1 MKLHKLSIYFL
12 LIALITGC
20 TTKSDTYYN
29 RQFRMIPTMY
39 NVLYN
44 GNLALEEGKKEL
56 AEKRKD
62 NYFEI
67 LEVEPEVRS
76 QNYNLKGE
84 GNPHFDR
91 AEEKA
96 IKAIQ
101 RHSMVFDGKQKNRKI
116 DDAYMLL
123 GKARYYNGRY
133 IPALEAFNHLLT
145 NYGETNQRY
154 NAAVWREK
162 AHIQLGREQLAVTD
176 LEKILQEEQPKRRER
191 ATLHAVLAQA
201 FINLE
206 AYPKAIEALK
216 QASQETKEK
225 PKRGRYYYI
234 IGQLFEHLQQRDSA
248 QAYYQK
254 VIGLNWNIP
263 RRLWVEAQIGKART
277 QTLTP
282 EQKIEY
288 TKKLRK
294 MEKLYEHK
302 DLLDLVYFQH
312 ALFLEGE
319 NKPKGATEYF
329 LRSLEKNKDNDGLRQ
344 RAHEHLADLYF
355 KDKKYPLA
363 YAHYDSTLVYIPKN
377 TLEHLYMRRKRDN
390 LAQITDFEN
399 TIAKADSLSH
409 IMKMPKEEQ
418 VRYFQQHIDSL
429 KQQPQDKKAISIT
442 DFGRTTTTQHQAPQE
457 GFYFYIPQTV
467 AYGKQLF
474 KQRFGDRPLVDNW
487 RWSNQLI
494 AQQPADTEKDSLSAP
509 KVSAEDYL
517 SQLPSET
524 QLEQLQKDR
533 ETALYGVGELYWEKF
548 ADGKLAEQRLTRLL
562 SLTQNDKLKE
572 KALYL
577 LYKINEEKH
586 PKEAEAYKERL
597 LASFPNSEYAKPL
610 SGQQSTNEKALQEQY
625 QQLSDQ
631 LAAQQ
636 FAQVRDYIDTHKADY
651 KTSSMAPDWDIL
663 RAKAIARLEGK
674 AAYIRELE
682 AIIQEYPNTSQAD
695 DLKEKLEILKGTP
708 QKPTFLGDEEAT
720 SWKLVL
726 PALGEQQLT
735 QLKDYLEEN
744 GFAYL
749 SLSQDVYD
757 DKEQFTVL
765 HGFMS
770 RQMAEGFV
778 QRINHYFQ
786 EKALAGK
793 KKKDEEKNQ
802 ENTMFFKDFF
812 VISSENYAIL
822 QTFKNKEEYIKIN

>member
-1 MKLHKLSIYFL
+1 
-12 LIALITGC
+12 
-20 TTKSDTYYN
+20 
-29 RQFRMIPTMY
+29 MIPTMY

-162 AHIQLGREQLAVTD
+162 AHIQLGREQLAVAA
-176 LEKILQEEQPKRRER
+176 LEKILEEEQPKRRER

-206 AYPKAIEALK
+206 SYPKAIEALK

-225 PKRGRYYYI
+225 PKRGRYYFI
-234 IGQLFEHLQQRDSA
+234 IGQLFEHLQQKDSA

-254 VIGLNWNIP
+254 VIGLNWNVP
-263 RRLWVEAQIGKART
+263 RRLWVEAQVGKART

-282 EQKIEY
+282 EEKIAY

-319 NKPKGATEYF
+319 NQSKAATNYF
-329 LRSLEKNKDNDGLRQ
+329 LRSLEKNKDNEGLR
-344 RAHEHLADLYF
+344 RRTHEHLGELYF

-390 LAQITDFEN
+390 LAQITAFEN
-399 TIAKADSLSH
+399 TIAKADSLSR

-418 VRYFQQHIDSL
+418 IRYFERHIDSL
-429 KQQPQDKKAISIT
+429 KQQPATQQAVTIT
-442 DFGRTTTTQHQAPQE
+442 DFGRATTPQQQNPQE
-457 GFYFYIPQTV
+457 GFYFYLPQTV

-474 KQRFGDRPLVDNW
+474 KQRFGDRPLMDNW

-494 AQQPADTEKDSLSAP
+494 AQQSTDVVTDSLAISQISP
-509 KVSAEDYL
+509 EDYL
-517 SQLPSET
+517 KKLPTPSE
-524 QLEQLQKDR
+524 LEQLQKDR

-562 SLTQNDKLKE
+562 SLTHNDKLKE
-572 KALYL
+572 KTLYL
-577 LYKINEEKH
+577 LYKINEKN
-586 PKEAEAYKERL
+586 PKEADVYKQQL
-597 LASFPNSEYAKPL
+597 LTSFPNSEYAKPIL
-610 SGQQSTNEKALQEQY
+610 GQQSTNEKELQEQY
-625 QQLSDQ
+625 QRLSDQ

-636 FAQVRDYIDTHKADY
+636 YAEVLAYIQAHKTAY
-651 KTSSMAPDWDIL
+651 KTSSMGPDFDIL
-663 RAKAIARLEGK
+663 KAKAIARLEGK

-682 AIIQEYPNTSQAD
+682 AIVQEYPNTSQAD
-695 DLKEKLEILKGTP
+695 DLKEKLKILKGSSE
-708 QKPTFLGDEEAT
+708 KPTFLPDEEAT
-720 SWKLVL
+720 SWKVVL
-726 PALGEQQLT
+726 QGGLDEQQLT
-735 QLKDYLEEN
+735 QLKNYLEEN

-749 SLSQDVYD
+749 TLSQDVYD
-757 DKEQFTVL
+757 DKEQFAVL

-770 RQMAEGFV
+770 KQMAEGFV
-778 QRINHYFQ
+778 QRVNHYFQ
-786 EKALAGK
+786 ENALKNK

-802 ENTMFFKDFF
+802 ENTMFFKEFF

-822 QTFKNKEEYIKIN
+822 QAFKNKEEYIKNN

>member
-1 MKLHKLSIYFL
+1 
-12 LIALITGC
+12 
-20 TTKSDTYYN
+20 
-29 RQFRMIPTMY
+29 MIPTMY

-67 LEVEPEVRS
+67 LEVEPEVHS

-162 AHIQLGREQLAVTD
+162 AHIQLGREQLAVTA
-176 LEKILQEEQPKRRER
+176 LEKILEEEQPKRRER

-206 AYPKAIEALK
+206 SYPKAIEALK

-225 PKRGRYYYI
+225 PKRGRYYFI
-234 IGQLFEHLQQRDSA
+234 IGQLFEHLQQKDSA

-254 VIGLNWNIP
+254 VIGLNWNVP
-263 RRLWVEAQIGKART
+263 RRLWVEAQVGKART

-282 EQKIEY
+282 EEKIAY

-319 NKPKGATEYF
+319 NQPKAATNYF
-329 LRSLEKNKDNDGLRQ
+329 LRSLEKNKDNEGLR
-344 RAHEHLADLYF
+344 RRTHEHLGELYF

-390 LAQITDFEN
+390 LAQITAFEN
-399 TIAKADSLSH
+399 TIAKADSLSR

-418 VRYFQQHIDSL
+418 IRYFERHIDSL
-429 KQQPQDKKAISIT
+429 KQQPATQQAVTIT
-442 DFGRTTTTQHQAPQE
+442 DFGRATTPQQQNPQE
-457 GFYFYIPQTV
+457 GFYFYLPQTV

-474 KQRFGDRPLVDNW
+474 KQRFGDRPLMDNW

-494 AQQPADTEKDSLSAP
+494 AQQSTDVVTDSLAISQISP
-509 KVSAEDYL
+509 EDYL
-517 SQLPSET
+517 KKLPTPSE
-524 QLEQLQKDR
+524 LEQLQKDR

-562 SLTQNDKLKE
+562 SLTHNDKLKE
-572 KALYL
+572 KTLYL
-577 LYKINEEKH
+577 LYKINEKN
-586 PKEAEAYKERL
+586 PKEADAYKQQL
-597 LASFPNSEYAKPL
+597 LTSFPNSEYAKPI
-610 SGQQSTNEKALQEQY
+610 SGQQSTNEKELQEQY
-625 QQLSDQ
+625 QRLSDQ

-636 FAQVRDYIDTHKADY
+636 YAEVLAYIQAHKTAY
-651 KTSSMAPDWDIL
+651 KTSSMGPDFDIL
-663 RAKAIARLEGK
+663 KAKAIARLEGK
-674 AAYIRELE
+674 TAYIRELE
-682 AIIQEYPNTSQAD
+682 AIVQEYPNTSQAD
-695 DLKEKLEILKGTP
+695 DLKEKLKILKGSSE
-708 QKPTFLGDEEAT
+708 KPTFLPDEEAT
-720 SWKLVL
+720 SWKVVL
-726 PALGEQQLT
+726 QGGLDEQQLT
-735 QLKDYLEEN
+735 QLKNYLEEN

-749 SLSQDVYD
+749 TLSQDVYD
-757 DKEQFTVL
+757 DKEQFVVL

-770 RQMAEGFV
+770 KQMAEGFV
-778 QRINHYFQ
+778 QRVNHYFQ
-786 EKALAGK
+786 ENALKNK

-802 ENTMFFKDFF
+802 ENTMFFKEFF

-822 QTFKNKEEYIKIN
+822 QAFKNKEEYIKNN

>member
-1 MKLHKLSIYFL
+1 
-12 LIALITGC
+12 
-20 TTKSDTYYN
+20 
-29 RQFRMIPTMY
+29 MIPTMY

-162 AHIQLGREQLAVTD
+162 AHIQLGREQLAVTA
-176 LEKILQEEQPKRRER
+176 LEKIFEEEQPKRRER

-206 AYPKAIEALK
+206 SYPKAIEALK

-225 PKRGRYYYI
+225 PKRGRYYFI
-234 IGQLFEHLQQRDSA
+234 IGQLFEHLQQKDSA

-254 VIGLNWNIP
+254 VIGLNWNVP
-263 RRLWVEAQIGKART
+263 RRLWVEAQVGKART

-282 EQKIEY
+282 EEKIAY

-319 NKPKGATEYF
+319 NQPKAATNYF
-329 LRSLEKNKDNDGLRQ
+329 LRSLEKNKDNEGLR
-344 RAHEHLADLYF
+344 RRTHEHLGELYF

-390 LAQITDFEN
+390 LAQITAFEN
-399 TIAKADSLSH
+399 TIAKADSLSR

-418 VRYFQQHIDSL
+418 VRYFERHIDSL
-429 KQQPQDKKAISIT
+429 KQQPATQQAVTIT
-442 DFGRTTTTQHQAPQE
+442 DFGRATTPQQQNPQE
-457 GFYFYIPQTV
+457 GFYFYLPQTV

-474 KQRFGDRPLVDNW
+474 KQRFGDRPLMDNW

-494 AQQPADTEKDSLSAP
+494 AQQSTDVVTDSLAISQISP
-509 KVSAEDYL
+509 EDYL
-517 SQLPSET
+517 KKLPTSSE
-524 QLEQLQKDR
+524 LEQLQKDR

-562 SLTQNDKLKE
+562 SLTHNDKLKE
-572 KALYL
+572 KTLYL
-577 LYKINEEKH
+577 LYKINEKN
-586 PKEAEAYKERL
+586 PKEADAYKQQL
-597 LASFPNSEYAKPL
+597 LTSFPNSEYAKPI
-610 SGQQSTNEKALQEQY
+610 SGQQSTNEKELQEQY
-625 QQLSDQ
+625 QRLSDQ

-636 FAQVRDYIDTHKADY
+636 YAEVLAYIQAHKTAY
-651 KTSSMAPDWDIL
+651 KTSSMGPDFDIL
-663 RAKAIARLEGK
+663 KAKAIARLDGK
-674 AAYIRELE
+674 TAYIRELE
-682 AIIQEYPNTSQAD
+682 AIVQEYPNTSQAD
-695 DLKEKLEILKGTP
+695 DLKEKLKILKGSSE
-708 QKPTFLGDEEAT
+708 KPTFLPDEEAT
-720 SWKLVL
+720 SWKVVL
-726 PALGEQQLT
+726 QGGLDEQQLT
-735 QLKDYLEEN
+735 QLKNYLEEN

-749 SLSQDVYD
+749 TLSQDVYD
-757 DKEQFTVL
+757 DKEQFAVL

-770 RQMAEGFV
+770 KQMAEGFV
-778 QRINHYFQ
+778 QRVNHYFQ
-786 EKALAGK
+786 ENSLKNK
-793 KKKDEEKNQ
+793 KKKDEEKNK
-802 ENTMFFKDFF
+802 ENTMFFKEFF

-822 QTFKNKEEYIKIN
+822 QAFKNKEEYIKNN

>member
-1 MKLHKLSIYFL
+1 
-12 LIALITGC
+12 
-20 TTKSDTYYN
+20 
-29 RQFRMIPTMY
+29 MIPTMY

-162 AHIQLGREQLAVTD
+162 AHIQLGREQLAVAA
-176 LEKILQEEQPKRRER
+176 LEKILEEEQPKRRER

-206 AYPKAIEALK
+206 SYPKAIEALK

-225 PKRGRYYYI
+225 PKRGRYYFI
-234 IGQLFEHLQQRDSA
+234 IGQLFEHLQQKDSA

-254 VIGLNWNIP
+254 VIGLNWNVP
-263 RRLWVEAQIGKART
+263 RRLWVEAQVGKART

-282 EQKIEY
+282 EEKIAY

-319 NKPKGATEYF
+319 NQPKAATNYF
-329 LRSLEKNKDNDGLRQ
+329 LRSLEKNKDNEGLR
-344 RAHEHLADLYF
+344 RRTHEHLGELYF

-390 LAQITDFEN
+390 LAQITAFEN
-399 TIAKADSLSH
+399 TIAKADSLSR

-418 VRYFQQHIDSL
+418 IRYFERHIDSL
-429 KQQPQDKKAISIT
+429 KQQPATQQAVTIT
-442 DFGRTTTTQHQAPQE
+442 DFGRATTPQQQNPQE
-457 GFYFYIPQTV
+457 GFYFYLPQTV

-474 KQRFGDRPLVDNW
+474 KQRFGDRPLMDNW

-494 AQQPADTEKDSLSAP
+494 AQQSTDVVTDSLAISQISP
-509 KVSAEDYL
+509 EDYL
-517 SQLPSET
+517 KKLPTLSE
-524 QLEQLQKDR
+524 LEQLQKDR

-562 SLTQNDKLKE
+562 SLTHNDKLKE
-572 KALYL
+572 KTLYL
-577 LYKINEEKH
+577 LYKINEKN
-586 PKEAEAYKERL
+586 PKEADAYKQQL
-597 LASFPNSEYAKPL
+597 LTSFPNSEYAKPI
-610 SGQQSTNEKALQEQY
+610 SGQQSTNEKELQEQY
-625 QQLSDQ
+625 QRLSDQ

-636 FAQVRDYIDTHKADY
+636 YAEVLAYLQAHKTAY
-651 KTSSMAPDWDIL
+651 KTSSMGPDFDIL
-663 RAKAIARLEGK
+663 KAKAIARLEGK

-682 AIIQEYPNTSQAD
+682 AIVQEYPNTSQAD
-695 DLKEKLEILKGTP
+695 NLKEKLKILKGSSE
-708 QKPTFLGDEEAT
+708 KPTFLPDEEAT
-720 SWKLVL
+720 SWKVVL
-726 PALGEQQLT
+726 QGGLDEQQLT
-735 QLKDYLEEN
+735 QLKNYLEEN

-749 SLSQDVYD
+749 TLSQDVYD
-757 DKEQFTVL
+757 DKEQFAVL

-770 RQMAEGFV
+770 KQMAEGFV
-778 QRINHYFQ
+778 QRVNHYFQ
-786 EKALAGK
+786 ENALKNK

-802 ENTMFFKDFF
+802 ENTMFFKEFF

-822 QTFKNKEEYIKIN
+822 QAFKNKEEYIKNN

>member
-1 MKLHKLSIYFL
+1 
-12 LIALITGC
+12 
-20 TTKSDTYYN
+20 
-29 RQFRMIPTMY
+29 MIPTMY

-67 LEVEPEVRS
+67 LEVEPEVSS

-162 AHIQLGREQLAVTD
+162 AHIQLGREQLAVAA
-176 LEKILQEEQPKRRER
+176 LEKILEEEQPKRRER

-206 AYPKAIEALK
+206 SYPKAIEALK

-225 PKRGRYYYI
+225 PKRGRYYFI
-234 IGQLFEHLQQRDSA
+234 IGQLFEHLQQKDSA

-254 VIGLNWNIP
+254 VIGLNWNVP
-263 RRLWVEAQIGKART
+263 RRLWVEAQVGKART

-282 EQKIEY
+282 EEKIAY

-319 NKPKGATEYF
+319 NQPKAATNYF
-329 LRSLEKNKDNDGLRQ
+329 LRSLEKNKDNEGLR
-344 RAHEHLADLYF
+344 RRTHEHLGELYF

-390 LAQITDFEN
+390 LAQITAFEN
-399 TIAKADSLSH
+399 TIAKADSLSR

-418 VRYFQQHIDSL
+418 IRYFERHIDSL
-429 KQQPQDKKAISIT
+429 KQQPATQQAVTIT
-442 DFGRTTTTQHQAPQE
+442 DFGRATTPQQQNPQE
-457 GFYFYIPQTV
+457 GFYFYLPQTV

-474 KQRFGDRPLVDNW
+474 KQRFGDRPLMDNW

-494 AQQPADTEKDSLSAP
+494 AQKSTDVVTDSLAISQISP
-509 KVSAEDYL
+509 EDYL
-517 SQLPSET
+517 KKLPTPSE
-524 QLEQLQKDR
+524 LEQLQKDR

-562 SLTQNDKLKE
+562 SLTHNDKLKE
-572 KALYL
+572 KTLYL
-577 LYKINEEKH
+577 LYKINEKN
-586 PKEAEAYKERL
+586 PKEADAYKQQL
-597 LASFPNSEYAKPL
+597 LTSFPNSEYAKPI
-610 SGQQSTNEKALQEQY
+610 SGQQSTNEKELQEQY
-625 QQLSDQ
+625 QRLSDQ

-636 FAQVRDYIDTHKADY
+636 YAEVLAYLQAHKTAY
-651 KTSSMAPDWDIL
+651 KTSSMGPDFDIL
-663 RAKAIARLEGK
+663 KAKAIARLEGK

-682 AIIQEYPNTSQAD
+682 AIVQEYPNTSQAD
-695 DLKEKLEILKGTP
+695 DLKEKLKILKGSSE
-708 QKPTFLGDEEAT
+708 KPTFLPDEEAT
-720 SWKLVL
+720 SWKVVL
-726 PALGEQQLT
+726 QGGLDEQQLT
-735 QLKDYLEEN
+735 QLKNYLEEN

-749 SLSQDVYD
+749 TLSQDVYD
-757 DKEQFTVL
+757 DKEQFAVL

-770 RQMAEGFV
+770 KQMAEGFV
-778 QRINHYFQ
+778 QRVNHYFQ
-786 EKALAGK
+786 ENALKNK

-802 ENTMFFKDFF
+802 ENTMFFKEFF

-822 QTFKNKEEYIKIN
+822 QTFKNKEEYIKN

>member
-1 MKLHKLSIYFL
+1 
-12 LIALITGC
+12 
-20 TTKSDTYYN
+20 
-29 RQFRMIPTMY
+29 MIPTMY

-162 AHIQLGREQLAVTD
+162 AHIQLGREQLAVAA
-176 LEKILQEEQPKRRER
+176 LEKILEEEQPKRRER

-206 AYPKAIEALK
+206 SYPKAIEALK

-225 PKRGRYYYI
+225 PKRGRYYFI
-234 IGQLFEHLQQRDSA
+234 IGQLFEHLQQKDSA

-254 VIGLNWNIP
+254 VIGLNWNVP
-263 RRLWVEAQIGKART
+263 RRLWVEAQVGKART

-282 EQKIEY
+282 EEKIAY

-312 ALFLEGE
+312 ALFLEEE
-319 NKPKGATEYF
+319 NQPKAATNYF
-329 LRSLEKNKDNDGLRQ
+329 LRSLEKNKDNEGLR
-344 RAHEHLADLYF
+344 RRTHEHLGELYF

-390 LAQITDFEN
+390 LAQITAFEN
-399 TIAKADSLSH
+399 TIAKADSLSR

-418 VRYFQQHIDSL
+418 IRYFERHIDSL
-429 KQQPQDKKAISIT
+429 KQQPATQQAVTIT
-442 DFGRTTTTQHQAPQE
+442 DFGRATTPQQQNPQE
-457 GFYFYIPQTV
+457 GFYFYLPQTV

-474 KQRFGDRPLVDNW
+474 KQRFGDRPLMDNW

-494 AQQPADTEKDSLSAP
+494 AQQSTDVVTDSLAISQISP
-509 KVSAEDYL
+509 EDYL
-517 SQLPSET
+517 KKLPTPSE
-524 QLEQLQKDR
+524 LEQLQKDR

-562 SLTQNDKLKE
+562 SLTHNDKLKE
-572 KALYL
+572 KTLYL
-577 LYKINEEKH
+577 LYKINEKN
-586 PKEAEAYKERL
+586 PKEADAYKQQL
-597 LASFPNSEYAKPL
+597 LTSFPNSEYAKPI
-610 SGQQSTNEKALQEQY
+610 SGQQSTNEKELQEQY
-625 QQLSDQ
+625 QHLSDQ

-636 FAQVRDYIDTHKADY
+636 YAEVLAYLQAHKTAY
-651 KTSSMAPDWDIL
+651 KTSSMGPDFDIL
-663 RAKAIARLEGK
+663 KAKAIARLEGK

-682 AIIQEYPNTSQAD
+682 AIVQEYPNTSQAD
-695 DLKEKLEILKGTP
+695 DLKEKLKILKGSSE
-708 QKPTFLGDEEAT
+708 KPTFLPDEEAT
-720 SWKLVL
+720 SWKVVL
-726 PALGEQQLT
+726 QGGLDEQQLT
-735 QLKDYLEEN
+735 QLKNYLEEN

-749 SLSQDVYD
+749 TLSQDVYD
-757 DKEQFTVL
+757 DKEQFAVL

-770 RQMAEGFV
+770 KQMAEGFV
-778 QRINHYFQ
+778 QRVNHYFQ
-786 EKALAGK
+786 ENALKNK

-802 ENTMFFKDFF
+802 ENTMFFKEFF

-822 QTFKNKEEYIKIN
+822 QAFKNKEEYIKNN

>member
-1 MKLHKLSIYFL
+1 
-12 LIALITGC
+12 
-20 TTKSDTYYN
+20 
-29 RQFRMIPTMY
+29 MIPTMY

-162 AHIQLGREQLAVTD
+162 AHIQLGREQLAVAA
-176 LEKILQEEQPKRRER
+176 LEKILEEEQPKRRER

-206 AYPKAIEALK
+206 SYPKAIEALK

-225 PKRGRYYYI
+225 PKRGRYYFI
-234 IGQLFEHLQQRDSA
+234 IGQLFEHLQQKDSA

-254 VIGLNWNIP
+254 VIGLNWNVP
-263 RRLWVEAQIGKART
+263 RRLWVEAQVGKART

-282 EQKIEY
+282 EEKIAY

-319 NKPKGATEYF
+319 NQPKAATNYF
-329 LRSLEKNKDNDGLRQ
+329 LRSLEKNKDNEGLR
-344 RAHEHLADLYF
+344 RRTHEHLGELYF

-390 LAQITDFEN
+390 LAQITAFEN
-399 TIAKADSLSH
+399 TIAKADSLSR

-418 VRYFQQHIDSL
+418 IRYFERHIDSL
-429 KQQPQDKKAISIT
+429 KQQPATQQAVTIT
-442 DFGRTTTTQHQAPQE
+442 DFGRATTPQQQNPQE
-457 GFYFYIPQTV
+457 GFYFYLPQTV

-474 KQRFGDRPLVDNW
+474 KQRFGDRPLMDNW

-494 AQQPADTEKDSLSAP
+494 AQQSTDVVTDSLAISQISP
-509 KVSAEDYL
+509 EDYL
-517 SQLPSET
+517 KKLPTPSEF
-524 QLEQLQKDR
+524 EQLQKDR

-562 SLTQNDKLKE
+562 SLTHNDKLKE
-572 KALYL
+572 KTLYL
-577 LYKINEEKH
+577 LYKINEKN
-586 PKEAEAYKERL
+586 PKEADAYKQQL
-597 LASFPNSEYAKPL
+597 LTSFPNSEYAKPI
-610 SGQQSTNEKALQEQY
+610 SGQQSTNEKELQEQY
-625 QQLSDQ
+625 QRLSDQ

-636 FAQVRDYIDTHKADY
+636 YAEVLAYIQAHKTAY
-651 KTSSMAPDWDIL
+651 KTSSMGPDFDIL
-663 RAKAIARLEGK
+663 KAKAIARLEGK

-682 AIIQEYPNTSQAD
+682 AIVQEYPNTSQAD
-695 DLKEKLEILKGTP
+695 DLKEKLKILKGSSE
-708 QKPTFLGDEEAT
+708 KPTFLPDEEAT
-720 SWKLVL
+720 SWKVVL
-726 PALGEQQLT
+726 QGGLDEQQLT
-735 QLKDYLEEN
+735 QLKNYLEEN

-749 SLSQDVYD
+749 TLSQDVYD
-757 DKEQFTVL
+757 DKEQFAVL

-770 RQMAEGFV
+770 KQMAEGFV
-778 QRINHYFQ
+778 QRVNHYFQ
-786 EKALAGK
+786 ENALKNK

-802 ENTMFFKDFF
+802 ENTMFFKEFF

-822 QTFKNKEEYIKIN
+822 QAFKNKEEYIKNN

>member
-1 MKLHKLSIYFL
+1 
-12 LIALITGC
+12 
-20 TTKSDTYYN
+20 
-29 RQFRMIPTMY
+29 MIPTMY

-162 AHIQLGREQLAVTD
+162 AHIQLGREQLAVAA
-176 LEKILQEEQPKRRER
+176 LEKILEEEQPKRRER

-206 AYPKAIEALK
+206 SYPKAIEALK

-225 PKRGRYYYI
+225 PKRGRYYFI
-234 IGQLFEHLQQRDSA
+234 IGQLFEHLQQKDSA

-254 VIGLNWNIP
+254 VIGLNWNVP
-263 RRLWVEAQIGKART
+263 RRLWVEAQVGKART

-282 EQKIEY
+282 EEKIAY

-319 NKPKGATEYF
+319 NQPKAATNYF
-329 LRSLEKNKDNDGLRQ
+329 LRSLEKNKDNEGLR
-344 RAHEHLADLYF
+344 RRTHEHLGELYF

-390 LAQITDFEN
+390 LAQITAFEN
-399 TIAKADSLSH
+399 TIAKADSLSR

-418 VRYFQQHIDSL
+418 IRYFERHIDSL
-429 KQQPQDKKAISIT
+429 KQQPVTQQAVTIT
-442 DFGRTTTTQHQAPQE
+442 DFGRATTPQQQNPQQ
-457 GFYFYIPQTV
+457 GFYFYLPQTV

-474 KQRFGDRPLVDNW
+474 KQRFGDRPLMDNW

-494 AQQPADTEKDSLSAP
+494 AQQSTDVVTDSLAISQISP
-509 KVSAEDYL
+509 EDYL
-517 SQLPSET
+517 KKLPTPSE
-524 QLEQLQKDR
+524 LEQLQKDR

-562 SLTQNDKLKE
+562 SLTHNDKLKE
-572 KALYL
+572 KTLYL
-577 LYKINEEKH
+577 LYKINEKN
-586 PKEAEAYKERL
+586 PKEADVYKQQL
-597 LASFPNSEYAKPL
+597 LTSFPNSEYAKPI
-610 SGQQSTNEKALQEQY
+610 SGQQSTNEKELQEQY
-625 QQLSDQ
+625 QRLSDQ

-636 FAQVRDYIDTHKADY
+636 YTEVLAYIQAHKTAY
-651 KTSSMAPDWDIL
+651 KTSSMGPDFDIL
-663 RAKAIARLEGK
+663 KAKAIARLEGK

-682 AIIQEYPNTSQAD
+682 AIVQEYPNTSQAD
-695 DLKEKLEILKGTP
+695 DLKEKLKILKGSSE
-708 QKPTFLGDEEAT
+708 KPTFLPDEEAT
-720 SWKLVL
+720 SWKVVL
-726 PALGEQQLT
+726 QGGLDEQQLT
-735 QLKDYLEEN
+735 QLKNYLEEN

-749 SLSQDVYD
+749 TLSQDVYD
-757 DKEQFTVL
+757 DKEQFAVL

-770 RQMAEGFV
+770 KQMAEGFV
-778 QRINHYFQ
+778 QRVNHYFQ
-786 EKALAGK
+786 ENALKNK

-802 ENTMFFKDFF
+802 ENTMFFKEFF

-822 QTFKNKEEYIKIN
+822 QAFKNKEEYIKNN

>member
-1 MKLHKLSIYFL
+1 
-12 LIALITGC
+12 
-20 TTKSDTYYN
+20 
-29 RQFRMIPTMY
+29 MIPTMY

-67 LEVEPEVRS
+67 LEVEPEVSS

-162 AHIQLGREQLAVTD
+162 AHIQLGREQLAVAA
-176 LEKILQEEQPKRRER
+176 LEKILEEEQPKRRER

-206 AYPKAIEALK
+206 SYPKAIEALK

-225 PKRGRYYYI
+225 PKRGRYYFI
-234 IGQLFEHLQQRDSA
+234 IGQLFEHLQQKDSA

-254 VIGLNWNIP
+254 VIGLNWNVP
-263 RRLWVEAQIGKART
+263 RRLWVEAQVGKART

-282 EQKIEY
+282 EEKIAY

-319 NKPKGATEYF
+319 NQPKAATSYF
-329 LRSLEKNKDNDGLRQ
+329 LRSLEKNKDNEGLR
-344 RAHEHLADLYF
+344 RRTHEHLGELYF

-390 LAQITDFEN
+390 LAQITAFEN
-399 TIAKADSLSH
+399 TIAKADSLSR

-418 VRYFQQHIDSL
+418 VRYFERHIDSL
-429 KQQPQDKKAISIT
+429 KQQPATQQAVTIT
-442 DFGRTTTTQHQAPQE
+442 DFGRATTPQQQNPQE
-457 GFYFYIPQTV
+457 GFYFYLPQTV

-474 KQRFGDRPLVDNW
+474 KQRFGDRPLMDNW

-494 AQQPADTEKDSLSAP
+494 AQQSTDVVTDSLAISQISP
-509 KVSAEDYL
+509 EDYL
-517 SQLPSET
+517 KKLPTPSE
-524 QLEQLQKDR
+524 LEQLQKDR

-562 SLTQNDKLKE
+562 SLTHNDKLKE
-572 KALYL
+572 KTLYL
-577 LYKINEEKH
+577 LYKINEKN
-586 PKEAEAYKERL
+586 PKEADAYKQQL
-597 LASFPNSEYAKPL
+597 LTSFPNSEYAKPI
-610 SGQQSTNEKALQEQY
+610 SGQQSTNEKELQEQY
-625 QQLSDQ
+625 QRLSDQ

-636 FAQVRDYIDTHKADY
+636 YAEVLAYLQAHKTAY
-651 KTSSMAPDWDIL
+651 KTSSMGPDFDIL
-663 RAKAIARLEGK
+663 KAKAIARLEGK
-674 AAYIRELE
+674 TAYIRELE
-682 AIIQEYPNTSQAD
+682 AIVQEYPNTSQAD
-695 DLKEKLEILKGTP
+695 DLKEKLKILKGSSE
-708 QKPTFLGDEEAT
+708 KPTFLPDEEAT
-720 SWKLVL
+720 SWKVVL
-726 PALGEQQLT
+726 QGGLDEQQLT
-735 QLKDYLEEN
+735 QLKNYLEEN

-749 SLSQDVYD
+749 TLSQDVYD
-757 DKEQFTVL
+757 DKEQFAVL

-770 RQMAEGFV
+770 KQMAEGFV
-778 QRINHYFQ
+778 QRVNHYFQ
-786 EKALAGK
+786 ENALKNK

-802 ENTMFFKDFF
+802 ENTMFFKEFF

-822 QTFKNKEEYIKIN
+822 QAFKNKEEYIKNN

>member
-1 MKLHKLSIYFL
+1 
-12 LIALITGC
+12 
-20 TTKSDTYYN
+20 
-29 RQFRMIPTMY
+29 MIPTMY

-162 AHIQLGREQLAVTD
+162 AHIQLGREQLAVTA
-176 LEKILQEEQPKRRER
+176 LEKIFEEEQPKRRER

-225 PKRGRYYYI
+225 PKRGRYYFI
-234 IGQLFEHLQQRDSA
+234 IGQLFEHLQQKDSA

-254 VIGLNWNIP
+254 VIGLNWNVP
-263 RRLWVEAQIGKART
+263 RRLWVEAQVGKART

-282 EQKIEY
+282 EEKIAY

-319 NKPKGATEYF
+319 NQPKAATNYF
-329 LRSLEKNKDNDGLRQ
+329 LRSLEKNKDNEGLR
-344 RAHEHLADLYF
+344 RRTHEHLGELYF

-390 LAQITDFEN
+390 LAQITAFEN
-399 TIAKADSLSH
+399 TIAKADSLSR

-418 VRYFQQHIDSL
+418 VRYFERHIDSL
-429 KQQPQDKKAISIT
+429 KQQPATQQAVTIT
-442 DFGRTTTTQHQAPQE
+442 DFGRATTPQQQNPQE
-457 GFYFYIPQTV
+457 GFYFYLPQTV

-474 KQRFGDRPLVDNW
+474 KQRFGDRPLMDNW

-494 AQQPADTEKDSLSAP
+494 AQQSTDVVTDSLAISQISP
-509 KVSAEDYL
+509 EDYL
-517 SQLPSET
+517 KKLPTPSE
-524 QLEQLQKDR
+524 LEQLQKDR

-562 SLTQNDKLKE
+562 SLTHNDKLKE
-572 KALYL
+572 KTLYL
-577 LYKINEEKH
+577 LYKINEKN
-586 PKEAEAYKERL
+586 PKEADAYKQQL
-597 LASFPNSEYAKPL
+597 LTSFPNSEYAKPI
-610 SGQQSTNEKALQEQY
+610 SGQQSTNEKELQEQY
-625 QQLSDQ
+625 QRLSDQ

-636 FAQVRDYIDTHKADY
+636 YAEVLAYLQAHKTEY
-651 KTSSMAPDWDIL
+651 KTSSMGPDFDIL
-663 RAKAIARLEGK
+663 KAKAIARLEGK

-682 AIIQEYPNTSQAD
+682 AIVQEYPNTSQAD
-695 DLKEKLEILKGTP
+695 DLKEKLKILKGSSE
-708 QKPTFLGDEEAT
+708 KPTFLPDEEAT
-720 SWKLVL
+720 SWKVVL
-726 PALGEQQLT
+726 QGGLDEQQLT
-735 QLKDYLEEN
+735 QLKNYLEEN

-749 SLSQDVYD
+749 TLSQDVYD
-757 DKEQFTVL
+757 DKEQFAVL

-770 RQMAEGFV
+770 KQMAEGFV
-778 QRINHYFQ
+778 QRVNHYFQ
-786 EKALAGK
+786 ENALKNK

-802 ENTMFFKDFF
+802 ENTMFFKEFF

-822 QTFKNKEEYIKIN
+822 QAFKNKEEYIKNN

>member
-1 MKLHKLSIYFL
+1 
-12 LIALITGC
+12 
-20 TTKSDTYYN
+20 
-29 RQFRMIPTMY
+29 MIPTMY

-162 AHIQLGREQLAVTD
+162 AHIQLGREQLAVAA
-176 LEKILQEEQPKRRER
+176 LEKILEEEQPKRRER

-206 AYPKAIEALK
+206 SYPKAIEALK

-225 PKRGRYYYI
+225 PKRGRYYFI
-234 IGQLFEHLQQRDSA
+234 IGQLFEHLQQKDSA

-254 VIGLNWNIP
+254 VIGLNWNVP
-263 RRLWVEAQIGKART
+263 RRLWVEAQVGKART

-282 EQKIEY
+282 EEKIAY

-302 DLLDLVYFQH
+302 DLLDLLYFQH

-319 NKPKGATEYF
+319 NQPKAATNYF
-329 LRSLEKNKDNDGLRQ
+329 LRSLEKNKDNEGLR
-344 RAHEHLADLYF
+344 RRTHEHLGELYF

-390 LAQITDFEN
+390 LAQITAFEN
-399 TIAKADSLSH
+399 TIAKADSLSR

-418 VRYFQQHIDSL
+418 IRYFERHIDSL
-429 KQQPQDKKAISIT
+429 KQQPATQQAVTIT
-442 DFGRTTTTQHQAPQE
+442 DFGRATTPQQQNPQE
-457 GFYFYIPQTV
+457 GFYFYLPQTV

-474 KQRFGDRPLVDNW
+474 KQRFGDRPLMDNW

-494 AQQPADTEKDSLSAP
+494 AQQSTDVVTDSLAISQISP
-509 KVSAEDYL
+509 EDYL
-517 SQLPSET
+517 KKLPTPSE
-524 QLEQLQKDR
+524 LEQLQKDR

-562 SLTQNDKLKE
+562 SLTHNDKLKE
-572 KALYL
+572 KTLYL
-577 LYKINEEKH
+577 LYKINEKN
-586 PKEAEAYKERL
+586 PKEADAYKQQL
-597 LASFPNSEYAKPL
+597 LTSFPNSEYAKPIL
-610 SGQQSTNEKALQEQY
+610 GQQSTNEKELQEQY
-625 QQLSDQ
+625 QRLSDQ

-636 FAQVRDYIDTHKADY
+636 YAEVLAYIQAHKTAY
-651 KTSSMAPDWDIL
+651 KTSSMGPDFDIL
-663 RAKAIARLEGK
+663 KAKAIARLEGK

-682 AIIQEYPNTSQAD
+682 AIVQEYPNTSQAD
-695 DLKEKLEILKGTP
+695 DLKEKLKILKGSSE
-708 QKPTFLGDEEAT
+708 KPTFLPDEEAT
-720 SWKLVL
+720 SWKVVL
-726 PALGEQQLT
+726 QGGLDEQQLT
-735 QLKDYLEEN
+735 QLKNYLEEN

-749 SLSQDVYD
+749 TLSQDVYD
-757 DKEQFTVL
+757 DKEQFAVL

-770 RQMAEGFV
+770 KQMAEGFV
-778 QRINHYFQ
+778 QRVNHYFQ
-786 EKALAGK
+786 ENSLKNK

-802 ENTMFFKDFF
+802 ENTMFFKEFF

-822 QTFKNKEEYIKIN
+822 QAFKNKEEYIKK

>member
-1 MKLHKLSIYFL
+1 
-12 LIALITGC
+12 
-20 TTKSDTYYN
+20 
-29 RQFRMIPTMY
+29 MIPTMY

-162 AHIQLGREQLAVTD
+162 AHIQLGREQLAVAA
-176 LEKILQEEQPKRRER
+176 LEKILEEEQPKRRER

-206 AYPKAIEALK
+206 SYPKAIEALK

-225 PKRGRYYYI
+225 PKRGRYYFI
-234 IGQLFEHLQQRDSA
+234 IGQLFEHLQQKDSA

-254 VIGLNWNIP
+254 VIGLNWNVP
-263 RRLWVEAQIGKART
+263 RRLWVEAQVGKART

-282 EQKIEY
+282 EEKIAY

-319 NKPKGATEYF
+319 NQPKAATNYF
-329 LRSLEKNKDNDGLRQ
+329 LRSLEKNKDNEGLR
-344 RAHEHLADLYF
+344 RRTHEHLGELYF

-390 LAQITDFEN
+390 LAQITAFEN
-399 TIAKADSLSH
+399 TIAKADSLSR

-418 VRYFQQHIDSL
+418 IRYFERHIDSL
-429 KQQPQDKKAISIT
+429 KQQPATQQAVTIT
-442 DFGRTTTTQHQAPQE
+442 DFGRATTPQQQNPQE
-457 GFYFYIPQTV
+457 GFYFYLPQTV

-474 KQRFGDRPLVDNW
+474 KQRFGDRPLMDNW

-494 AQQPADTEKDSLSAP
+494 AQQSTDVVTDSLAISQISP
-509 KVSAEDYL
+509 EDYL
-517 SQLPSET
+517 KKLPTPSE
-524 QLEQLQKDR
+524 LEQLQKDR

-562 SLTQNDKLKE
+562 SLTHNDKLKE
-572 KALYL
+572 KTLYL
-577 LYKINEEKH
+577 LYKINEKN
-586 PKEAEAYKERL
+586 PKEVDAYKQQL
-597 LASFPNSEYAKPL
+597 LTSFPNSEYAKPI
-610 SGQQSTNEKALQEQY
+610 SGQQSTNEKELQEQY
-625 QQLSDQ
+625 QHLSDQ

-636 FAQVRDYIDTHKADY
+636 YAEVLAYLQAHKTAY
-651 KTSSMAPDWDIL
+651 KTSSMGPDFDIL
-663 RAKAIARLEGK
+663 KAKAIARLEGK

-682 AIIQEYPNTSQAD
+682 AIVQEYPNTSQAD
-695 DLKEKLEILKGTP
+695 DLKEKLKILKGSSE
-708 QKPTFLGDEEAT
+708 KPTFLPDEEAT
-720 SWKLVL
+720 SWKVVL
-726 PALGEQQLT
+726 QGGLDEQQLT
-735 QLKDYLEEN
+735 QLKNYLEEN

-749 SLSQDVYD
+749 TLSQDVYD
-757 DKEQFTVL
+757 DKEQFAVL

-770 RQMAEGFV
+770 KQMAEGFV
-778 QRINHYFQ
+778 QRVNHYFQ
-786 EKALAGK
+786 ENTLKNK

-802 ENTMFFKDFF
+802 ENTMFFKEFF

-822 QTFKNKEEYIKIN
+822 QAFKNKEEYIKNN

>member
-1 MKLHKLSIYFL
+1 
-12 LIALITGC
+12 
-20 TTKSDTYYN
+20 
-29 RQFRMIPTMY
+29 MIPTMY

-162 AHIQLGREQLAVTD
+162 AHIQLGREQLAVTA
-176 LEKILQEEQPKRRER
+176 LEKIFEEEQPKRRER

-225 PKRGRYYYI
+225 PKRGRYYFI
-234 IGQLFEHLQQRDSA
+234 IGQLFEHLQQKDSA

-254 VIGLNWNIP
+254 VIGLNWNVP
-263 RRLWVEAQIGKART
+263 RRLWVEAQVGKART

-282 EQKIEY
+282 EEKIAY

-319 NKPKGATEYF
+319 NQPKAATNYF
-329 LRSLEKNKDNDGLRQ
+329 LRSLEKNKDNEGLR
-344 RAHEHLADLYF
+344 RRTHEHLGELYF

-390 LAQITDFEN
+390 LAQITAFEN
-399 TIAKADSLSH
+399 TIAKADSLSR

-418 VRYFQQHIDSL
+418 IRYFERHIDSL
-429 KQQPQDKKAISIT
+429 KQQPATQQAVTIT
-442 DFGRTTTTQHQAPQE
+442 DFGRATTPQQQNPQE
-457 GFYFYIPQTV
+457 GFYFYLPQTV

-474 KQRFGDRPLVDNW
+474 KQRFGDRPLMDNW

-494 AQQPADTEKDSLSAP
+494 AQQSTDVVTDSLAISQISP
-509 KVSAEDYL
+509 EDYL
-517 SQLPSET
+517 KKLPTPSE
-524 QLEQLQKDR
+524 LEQLQKDR

-562 SLTQNDKLKE
+562 SLTHNDKLKE
-572 KALYL
+572 KTLYL
-577 LYKINEEKH
+577 LYKINEKN
-586 PKEAEAYKERL
+586 PKEADAYKQQL
-597 LASFPNSEYAKPL
+597 LTSFPNSEYAKPI
-610 SGQQSTNEKALQEQY
+610 SGQQSTNEKELQEQY
-625 QQLSDQ
+625 QRLSDQ

-636 FAQVRDYIDTHKADY
+636 YAEVLAYLQAHKTAY
-651 KTSSMAPDWDIL
+651 KTSSMGPDFDIL
-663 RAKAIARLEGK
+663 KAKAIARLEGK

-682 AIIQEYPNTSQAD
+682 AIVQEYPNTSQAD
-695 DLKEKLEILKGTP
+695 DLKEKLKILKGSSE
-708 QKPTFLGDEEAT
+708 KPTFLPDEEAT
-720 SWKLVL
+720 SWKVVL
-726 PALGEQQLT
+726 QGGLDEQQLT
-735 QLKDYLEEN
+735 QLKNYLEEN

-749 SLSQDVYD
+749 TLSQDVYD
-757 DKEQFTVL
+757 DKEQFAVL

-770 RQMAEGFV
+770 KQMAEGFV
-778 QRINHYFQ
+778 QRVNHYFQ
-786 EKALAGK
+786 ENALKNK

-802 ENTMFFKDFF
+802 ENTMFFKEFF

-822 QTFKNKEEYIKIN
+822 QAFKNKEEYIKNN

>member
-1 MKLHKLSIYFL
+1 
-12 LIALITGC
+12 
-20 TTKSDTYYN
+20 
-29 RQFRMIPTMY
+29 MIPTMY

-162 AHIQLGREQLAVTD
+162 AHIQLGREQLAVTA
-176 LEKILQEEQPKRRER
+176 LEKIFEEEQPKRRER

-206 AYPKAIEALK
+206 SYPKAIEALK
-216 QASQETKEK
+216 KASQETKEK
-225 PKRGRYYYI
+225 PKRGRYYFI
-234 IGQLFEHLQQRDSA
+234 IGQLFEHLQQKDSA

-254 VIGLNWNIP
+254 VIGLNWNVP
-263 RRLWVEAQIGKART
+263 RRLWVEAQVGKART

-282 EQKIEY
+282 EEKIAY

-319 NKPKGATEYF
+319 NQPKAATNYF
-329 LRSLEKNKDNDGLRQ
+329 LRSLEKNKDNEGLR
-344 RAHEHLADLYF
+344 RRTHEHLGELYF

-390 LAQITDFEN
+390 LAQITAFEN
-399 TIAKADSLSH
+399 TIAKADSLSR

-418 VRYFQQHIDSL
+418 VRYFERHIDSL
-429 KQQPQDKKAISIT
+429 KQQPATQQAVTIT
-442 DFGRTTTTQHQAPQE
+442 DFGRATTPQQQNPQE
-457 GFYFYIPQTV
+457 GFYFYLPQTV

-474 KQRFGDRPLVDNW
+474 KQRFGDRPLMDNW

-494 AQQPADTEKDSLSAP
+494 AQQSTDVVTDSLAISQISP
-509 KVSAEDYL
+509 EDYL
-517 SQLPSET
+517 KKLPTPSE
-524 QLEQLQKDR
+524 LEQLQKDR

-562 SLTQNDKLKE
+562 SLTHNDKLKE
-572 KALYL
+572 KTLYL
-577 LYKINEEKH
+577 LYKINEKN
-586 PKEAEAYKERL
+586 PKEADAYKQQL
-597 LASFPNSEYAKPL
+597 LTSFPNSEYAKPI
-610 SGQQSTNEKALQEQY
+610 SGQQSTNEKELQEQY
-625 QQLSDQ
+625 QRLSDQ

-636 FAQVRDYIDTHKADY
+636 YAEVLAYIQAHKTAY
-651 KTSSMAPDWDIL
+651 KTSSMGPDFDIL
-663 RAKAIARLEGK
+663 KAKAIARLEGK

-682 AIIQEYPNTSQAD
+682 AIVQEYPNTSQAD
-695 DLKEKLEILKGTP
+695 DLKEKLKILKGSSE
-708 QKPTFLGDEEAT
+708 KPTFLPDEEAT
-720 SWKLVL
+720 SWKVVL
-726 PALGEQQLT
+726 QGGLDEQQLT
-735 QLKDYLEEN
+735 QLKNYLEEN

-749 SLSQDVYD
+749 TLSQDVYD
-757 DKEQFTVL
+757 DKEQFAVL

-770 RQMAEGFV
+770 KQMAEGFV
-778 QRINHYFQ
+778 QRVNHYFQ
-786 EKALAGK
+786 ENALKNK

-802 ENTMFFKDFF
+802 ENTMFFKEFF

-822 QTFKNKEEYIKIN
+822 QAFKNKEEYMKNN

>member
-1 MKLHKLSIYFL
+1 
-12 LIALITGC
+12 
-20 TTKSDTYYN
+20 
-29 RQFRMIPTMY
+29 MIPTMY

-162 AHIQLGREQLAVTD
+162 AHIQLGREQLAVAA
-176 LEKILQEEQPKRRER
+176 LEKILEEEQPKRRER

-206 AYPKAIEALK
+206 SYPKAIEALK

-225 PKRGRYYYI
+225 PKRGRYYFI
-234 IGQLFEHLQQRDSA
+234 IGQLFEHLQQKDSA

-254 VIGLNWNIP
+254 VIGLNWNVP
-263 RRLWVEAQIGKART
+263 RRLWVEAQVGKART

-282 EQKIEY
+282 EEKIAY
-288 TKKLRK
+288 TKELRK

-319 NKPKGATEYF
+319 NQPKAATNYF
-329 LRSLEKNKDNDGLRQ
+329 LRSLEKNKDNEGLR
-344 RAHEHLADLYF
+344 RRTHEHLGELYF

-390 LAQITDFEN
+390 LAQITAFEN
-399 TIAKADSLSH
+399 TIAKADSLSR

-418 VRYFQQHIDSL
+418 IRYFERHIDSL
-429 KQQPQDKKAISIT
+429 KQQPATQQAVTIT
-442 DFGRTTTTQHQAPQE
+442 DFGRATTPQQQNPQE
-457 GFYFYIPQTV
+457 GFYFYLPQTV

-474 KQRFGDRPLVDNW
+474 KQRFGDRPLMDNW

-494 AQQPADTEKDSLSAP
+494 AQQSTDVVTDSLAISQISP
-509 KVSAEDYL
+509 EDYL
-517 SQLPSET
+517 KKLPTPSE
-524 QLEQLQKDR
+524 LEQLQKDR

-562 SLTQNDKLKE
+562 SLTHNDKLKE
-572 KALYL
+572 KTLYL
-577 LYKINEEKH
+577 LYKINEKN
-586 PKEAEAYKERL
+586 PKEADAYKQQL
-597 LASFPNSEYAKPL
+597 LTSFPNSEYAKPI
-610 SGQQSTNEKALQEQY
+610 SGQQSTNEKELQEQY
-625 QQLSDQ
+625 QRLSDQ

-636 FAQVRDYIDTHKADY
+636 YAEVLAYIQAHKTAY
-651 KTSSMAPDWDIL
+651 KTSSMGPDFDIL
-663 RAKAIARLEGK
+663 KAKAIARLEGK

-682 AIIQEYPNTSQAD
+682 AIVQEYPNTSQAD
-695 DLKEKLEILKGTP
+695 DLKEKLKILKGSSE
-708 QKPTFLGDEEAT
+708 KPTFLPDEEAT
-720 SWKLVL
+720 SWKVVL
-726 PALGEQQLT
+726 QGGLDEQQLT
-735 QLKDYLEEN
+735 QLKNYLEEN

-749 SLSQDVYD
+749 TLSQDVYD
-757 DKEQFTVL
+757 DKEQFAVL

-770 RQMAEGFV
+770 KQMAEGFV
-778 QRINHYFQ
+778 QRVNHYFQ
-786 EKALAGK
+786 ENALKNK

-802 ENTMFFKDFF
+802 ENTMFFKEFF

-822 QTFKNKEEYIKIN
+822 QAFKNKEEYIKNN

>member
-1 MKLHKLSIYFL
+1 
-12 LIALITGC
+12 
-20 TTKSDTYYN
+20 
-29 RQFRMIPTMY
+29 MIPTMY

-162 AHIQLGREQLAVTD
+162 AHIQLGREQLAVTA
-176 LEKILQEEQPKRRER
+176 LEKIFEEEQPKRRER

-206 AYPKAIEALK
+206 SYPKAIEALK
-216 QASQETKEK
+216 KASQETKEK
-225 PKRGRYYYI
+225 PKRGRYYFI
-234 IGQLFEHLQQRDSA
+234 IGQLFEHLQQKDSA

-254 VIGLNWNIP
+254 VIGLNWNVP
-263 RRLWVEAQIGKART
+263 RRLWVEAQVGKART

-282 EQKIEY
+282 EEKIAY

-319 NKPKGATEYF
+319 NQPKAATNYF
-329 LRSLEKNKDNDGLRQ
+329 LHSLEKNKDNEGLR
-344 RAHEHLADLYF
+344 RRTHEHLGELYF

-390 LAQITDFEN
+390 LAQITAFEN
-399 TIAKADSLSH
+399 TIAKADSLSR

-418 VRYFQQHIDSL
+418 IRYFERHIDSL
-429 KQQPQDKKAISIT
+429 KRQPATQQAVTIT
-442 DFGRTTTTQHQAPQE
+442 DFGRATTPQQQNPQE
-457 GFYFYIPQTV
+457 GFYFYLPQTV

-474 KQRFGDRPLVDNW
+474 KQRFGDRPLMDNW

-494 AQQPADTEKDSLSAP
+494 AQQSTDVVTDSLAISQISP
-509 KVSAEDYL
+509 EDYL
-517 SQLPSET
+517 KKLPTPSE
-524 QLEQLQKDR
+524 LEQLQKDR

-562 SLTQNDKLKE
+562 SLTHNDKLKE
-572 KALYL
+572 KTLYL
-577 LYKINEEKH
+577 LYKINEKN
-586 PKEAEAYKERL
+586 PKEADAYKQQL
-597 LASFPNSEYAKPL
+597 LTSFPNSEYAKPI
-610 SGQQSTNEKALQEQY
+610 SGQQSTNEKELQEQY
-625 QQLSDQ
+625 QHLSDQ

-636 FAQVRDYIDTHKADY
+636 YAEVLAYIQAHKTAY
-651 KTSSMAPDWDIL
+651 KTSSMGPDFDIL
-663 RAKAIARLEGK
+663 KAKAIARLEGK

-682 AIIQEYPNTSQAD
+682 AIVQEYPNTSQAD
-695 DLKEKLEILKGTP
+695 DLKEKLKILKGSSE
-708 QKPTFLGDEEAT
+708 KPTFLPDEEAT
-720 SWKLVL
+720 SWKVVL
-726 PALGEQQLT
+726 QGGLDEQQLT
-735 QLKDYLEEN
+735 QLKNYLEEN

-749 SLSQDVYD
+749 TLSQDVYD
-757 DKEQFTVL
+757 DKEQFAVL

-770 RQMAEGFV
+770 KQMAEGFV
-778 QRINHYFQ
+778 QRVNHYFQ
-786 EKALAGK
+786 ENALKNK
-793 KKKDEEKNQ
+793 KNKDEEKNQ
-802 ENTMFFKDFF
+802 ENTMFFKEFF

-822 QTFKNKEEYIKIN
+822 QAFKNKEEYIKNN

>member
-1 MKLHKLSIYFL
+1 
-12 LIALITGC
+12 
-20 TTKSDTYYN
+20 
-29 RQFRMIPTMY
+29 MIPTMY

-162 AHIQLGREQLAVTD
+162 AHIQLGREQLAVTA
-176 LEKILQEEQPKRRER
+176 LEKILEEEQPKRRER

-206 AYPKAIEALK
+206 SYPKAIEALK

-225 PKRGRYYYI
+225 PKRGRYYFI
-234 IGQLFEHLQQRDSA
+234 IGQLFEHLQQKDSA
-248 QAYYQK
+248 QTYYQK
-254 VIGLNWNIP
+254 VIGLNWNVP
-263 RRLWVEAQIGKART
+263 RRLWVEAQVGKART

-282 EQKIEY
+282 EEKIAY

-312 ALFLEGE
+312 ALFLEEE
-319 NKPKGATEYF
+319 NQPKAATNYF
-329 LRSLEKNKDNDGLRQ
+329 LRSLEKNKDNEGLR
-344 RAHEHLADLYF
+344 RRTHEHLGELYF

-390 LAQITDFEN
+390 LAQITAFEN
-399 TIAKADSLSH
+399 TIAKADSLSR

-418 VRYFQQHIDSL
+418 IRYFERHIDSL
-429 KQQPQDKKAISIT
+429 KQQPATQQAVTIT
-442 DFGRTTTTQHQAPQE
+442 DFGRATTPQQQNPQE
-457 GFYFYIPQTV
+457 GFYFYLPQTV

-474 KQRFGDRPLVDNW
+474 KQRFGDRPLMDNW

-494 AQQPADTEKDSLSAP
+494 AQQSTDVVTDSLAISQISP
-509 KVSAEDYL
+509 EDYL
-517 SQLPSET
+517 KKLPTPSE
-524 QLEQLQKDR
+524 LEQLQKDR

-562 SLTQNDKLKE
+562 SLTHNDKLKE
-572 KALYL
+572 KTLYL
-577 LYKINEEKH
+577 LYKINEKN
-586 PKEAEAYKERL
+586 PKEADAYKQQL
-597 LASFPNSEYAKPL
+597 LTSFPNSEYAKPI
-610 SGQQSTNEKALQEQY
+610 SGQQSTNEKELQEQY
-625 QQLSDQ
+625 QRLSDQ

-636 FAQVRDYIDTHKADY
+636 YAEVLAYLQAHKTAY
-651 KTSSMAPDWDIL
+651 KTSSMGPDFDIL
-663 RAKAIARLEGK
+663 KAKAIARLEGK

-682 AIIQEYPNTSQAD
+682 AIVQEYPNTSQAD
-695 DLKEKLEILKGTP
+695 DLKEKLKILKGSSE
-708 QKPTFLGDEEAT
+708 KPTFLPDEEAT
-720 SWKLVL
+720 SWKVVL
-726 PALGEQQLT
+726 QGGLDEQQLT
-735 QLKDYLEEN
+735 QLKNYLEEN

-749 SLSQDVYD
+749 TLSQDVYD
-757 DKEQFTVL
+757 DKEQFAVL

-770 RQMAEGFV
+770 KQMAEGFV
-778 QRINHYFQ
+778 QRVNHYFQ
-786 EKALAGK
+786 ENALKNK

-802 ENTMFFKDFF
+802 ENTMFFKEFF

-822 QTFKNKEEYIKIN
+822 QAFKNKEEYIKNN

>member
-1 MKLHKLSIYFL
+1 
-12 LIALITGC
+12 
-20 TTKSDTYYN
+20 
-29 RQFRMIPTMY
+29 MIPTMY

-162 AHIQLGREQLAVTD
+162 AHIQLGREQLAVTA
-176 LEKILQEEQPKRRER
+176 LEKIFEEEQPKRRER

-206 AYPKAIEALK
+206 SYPKAIEALK

-225 PKRGRYYYI
+225 PKRGRYYFI
-234 IGQLFEHLQQRDSA
+234 IGQLFEHLQQKDSA

-254 VIGLNWNIP
+254 VIGLNWNVP
-263 RRLWVEAQIGKART
+263 RRLWVEAQVGKART

-282 EQKIEY
+282 EEKIAY

-319 NKPKGATEYF
+319 NQPKAATNYF
-329 LRSLEKNKDNDGLRQ
+329 LRSLEKNKDNEGLR
-344 RAHEHLADLYF
+344 RRTHEHLGELYF

-390 LAQITDFEN
+390 LAQITAFEN
-399 TIAKADSLSH
+399 TIAKADSLSR

-418 VRYFQQHIDSL
+418 IRYFERHIDSL
-429 KQQPQDKKAISIT
+429 KQQPATQQAVTIT
-442 DFGRTTTTQHQAPQE
+442 DFGRATTPQQQNPQE
-457 GFYFYIPQTV
+457 GFYFYLPQTV

-474 KQRFGDRPLVDNW
+474 KQRFGDRPLMDNW

-494 AQQPADTEKDSLSAP
+494 AQQSTDVVTDSLAISQISP
-509 KVSAEDYL
+509 EDYL
-517 SQLPSET
+517 KKLPTSSE
-524 QLEQLQKDR
+524 LEQLQKDR

-562 SLTQNDKLKE
+562 SLTHNDKLKE
-572 KALYL
+572 KTLYL
-577 LYKINEEKH
+577 LYKINEKN
-586 PKEAEAYKERL
+586 PKEADAYKQQL
-597 LASFPNSEYAKPL
+597 LTSFPNSEYAKPI
-610 SGQQSTNEKALQEQY
+610 SGQQSTNEKELQEQY
-625 QQLSDQ
+625 QRLSDQ

-636 FAQVRDYIDTHKADY
+636 YAEVLAYIQAHKTAY
-651 KTSSMAPDWDIL
+651 KTSSMGPDFDIL
-663 RAKAIARLEGK
+663 KAKAIARLEGK
-674 AAYIRELE
+674 TAYIRELE
-682 AIIQEYPNTSQAD
+682 AIVQEYPNTSQAD
-695 DLKEKLEILKGTP
+695 DLKEKLKILKGSSE
-708 QKPTFLGDEEAT
+708 KPTFLPDEEAT
-720 SWKLVL
+720 SWKVVL
-726 PALGEQQLT
+726 QGGLDEQQLT
-735 QLKDYLEEN
+735 QLKNYLEEN

-749 SLSQDVYD
+749 TLSQDVYD
-757 DKEQFTVL
+757 DKEQFAVL

-770 RQMAEGFV
+770 KQMAEGFV
-778 QRINHYFQ
+778 QRVNHYFQ
-786 EKALAGK
+786 ENSLKNK
-793 KKKDEEKNQ
+793 KKKDEEKNK
-802 ENTMFFKDFF
+802 ENTMFFKEFF

-822 QTFKNKEEYIKIN
+822 QAFKNKEEYIKNN

>member
-1 MKLHKLSIYFL
+1 
-12 LIALITGC
+12 
-20 TTKSDTYYN
+20 
-29 RQFRMIPTMY
+29 MIPTMY

-162 AHIQLGREQLAVTD
+162 AHIQLGREQLAVAA
-176 LEKILQEEQPKRRER
+176 LEKILEEEQPKRRER

-206 AYPKAIEALK
+206 SYPKAIEALK

-225 PKRGRYYYI
+225 PKRGRYYFI
-234 IGQLFEHLQQRDSA
+234 IGQLFEHLQQKDSA

-254 VIGLNWNIP
+254 VIGLNWNVP
-263 RRLWVEAQIGKART
+263 RRLWVEAQVGKART
-277 QTLTP
+277 QTLTSK
-282 EQKIEY
+282 EKIAY

-319 NKPKGATEYF
+319 NQPKAATNYF
-329 LRSLEKNKDNDGLRQ
+329 LRSLEKNKDNEGLR
-344 RAHEHLADLYF
+344 RRTHEHLGELYF

-390 LAQITDFEN
+390 LAQITAFEN
-399 TIAKADSLSH
+399 TIAKADSLSR

-418 VRYFQQHIDSL
+418 IRYFERHIDSL
-429 KQQPQDKKAISIT
+429 KQQPATQQAVTIT
-442 DFGRTTTTQHQAPQE
+442 DFGRATTPQQQNPQE
-457 GFYFYIPQTV
+457 GFYFYLPQTV

-474 KQRFGDRPLVDNW
+474 KQRFGDRPLMDNW

-494 AQQPADTEKDSLSAP
+494 AQQSTDVVTDSLAISQISP
-509 KVSAEDYL
+509 EDYL
-517 SQLPSET
+517 KKLPTPSEF
-524 QLEQLQKDR
+524 EQLQKDR

-562 SLTQNDKLKE
+562 SLTHNDKLKE
-572 KALYL
+572 KTLYL
-577 LYKINEEKH
+577 LYKINEKN
-586 PKEAEAYKERL
+586 PKEADAYKQQL
-597 LASFPNSEYAKPL
+597 LTSFPNSEYAKPI
-610 SGQQSTNEKALQEQY
+610 SGQQSTNEKELQEQY
-625 QQLSDQ
+625 QRLSDQ

-636 FAQVRDYIDTHKADY
+636 YAEVLAYIQAHKTAY
-651 KTSSMAPDWDIL
+651 KTSSMGPDFDIL
-663 RAKAIARLEGK
+663 KAKAIARLEGK

-682 AIIQEYPNTSQAD
+682 AIVQEYPNTSQAD
-695 DLKEKLEILKGTP
+695 DLKEKLKILKGSSE
-708 QKPTFLGDEEAT
+708 KPTFLPDEEAT
-720 SWKLVL
+720 SWKVVL
-726 PALGEQQLT
+726 QGGLDEQQLT
-735 QLKDYLEEN
+735 QLKNYLEEN

-749 SLSQDVYD
+749 TLSQDVYD
-757 DKEQFTVL
+757 DKEQFAVL

-770 RQMAEGFV
+770 KQMAEGFV
-778 QRINHYFQ
+778 QRVNHYFQ
-786 EKALAGK
+786 ENALKNK

-802 ENTMFFKDFF
+802 ENTMFFKEFF

-822 QTFKNKEEYIKIN
+822 QAFKNKEEYIKNN

>member
-1 MKLHKLSIYFL
+1 
-12 LIALITGC
+12 
-20 TTKSDTYYN
+20 
-29 RQFRMIPTMY
+29 MIPTMY

-162 AHIQLGREQLAVTD
+162 AHIQLGREQLAVAA
-176 LEKILQEEQPKRRER
+176 LEKILEEEQPKRRER

-206 AYPKAIEALK
+206 SYPKAIEALK

-225 PKRGRYYYI
+225 PKRGRYYFI
-234 IGQLFEHLQQRDSA
+234 IGQLFEHLQQKDSA

-254 VIGLNWNIP
+254 VIGLNWNVP
-263 RRLWVEAQIGKART
+263 RRLWVEAQVGKART
-277 QTLTP
+277 QTLTSK
-282 EQKIEY
+282 EKIAY

-319 NKPKGATEYF
+319 NQPKAATNYF
-329 LRSLEKNKDNDGLRQ
+329 LRSLEKNKDNEGLR
-344 RAHEHLADLYF
+344 RRTHEHLGELYF

-390 LAQITDFEN
+390 LAQITAFEN
-399 TIAKADSLSH
+399 TIAKADSLSR

-418 VRYFQQHIDSL
+418 IRYFERHIDSL
-429 KQQPQDKKAISIT
+429 KQQPATQQAVTIT
-442 DFGRTTTTQHQAPQE
+442 DFGRATTPQQQNPQE
-457 GFYFYIPQTV
+457 GFYFYLPQTV

-474 KQRFGDRPLVDNW
+474 KQRFGDRPLMDNW

-494 AQQPADTEKDSLSAP
+494 AEQSTDVVTDSLAISQISP
-509 KVSAEDYL
+509 EDYL
-517 SQLPSET
+517 KKLPTPSE
-524 QLEQLQKDR
+524 LEQLQKDR

-562 SLTQNDKLKE
+562 SLTHNDKLKE
-572 KALYL
+572 KTLYL
-577 LYKINEEKH
+577 LYKINEKN
-586 PKEAEAYKERL
+586 PKEADAYKQQL
-597 LASFPNSEYAKPL
+597 LTSFPNSEYAKPI
-610 SGQQSTNEKALQEQY
+610 SGQQSTNEKELQEQY
-625 QQLSDQ
+625 QRLSDQ

-636 FAQVRDYIDTHKADY
+636 YAEVLAYLQAHKTAY
-651 KTSSMAPDWDIL
+651 KTSSMGPDFDIL
-663 RAKAIARLEGK
+663 KAKAIARLEGK

-682 AIIQEYPNTSQAD
+682 AIVQEYPNTSQAD
-695 DLKEKLEILKGTP
+695 DLKEKLKILKGSSE
-708 QKPTFLGDEEAT
+708 KPTFLPDEEAT
-720 SWKLVL
+720 SWKVVL
-726 PALGEQQLT
+726 QGGLDEQQLT
-735 QLKDYLEEN
+735 QLKNYLEEN

-749 SLSQDVYD
+749 TLSQDVYD
-757 DKEQFTVL
+757 DKEQFAVL

-770 RQMAEGFV
+770 KQMAEGFV
-778 QRINHYFQ
+778 QRVNHYFQ
-786 EKALAGK
+786 ENSLKNK

-802 ENTMFFKDFF
+802 ENTMFFKEFF

-822 QTFKNKEEYIKIN
+822 QAFKNKEEYIKNN

>member
-1 MKLHKLSIYFL
+1 
-12 LIALITGC
+12 
-20 TTKSDTYYN
+20 
-29 RQFRMIPTMY
+29 MIPTMY

-162 AHIQLGREQLAVTD
+162 AHIQLGREQLAVTA
-176 LEKILQEEQPKRRER
+176 LEKIFEEEQPKRRER

-206 AYPKAIEALK
+206 SYPKAIEALK

-225 PKRGRYYYI
+225 PKRGRYYFI
-234 IGQLFEHLQQRDSA
+234 IGQLFEHLQQKDSA

-263 RRLWVEAQIGKART
+263 RRLWVEAQVGKART

-282 EQKIEY
+282 EEKIAY

-319 NKPKGATEYF
+319 NQPKAATNYF
-329 LRSLEKNKDNDGLRQ
+329 LRSLEKNKDNEGLR
-344 RAHEHLADLYF
+344 RRTHEHLGELYF

-390 LAQITDFEN
+390 LAQITAFEN
-399 TIAKADSLSH
+399 TIAKADSLSR

-418 VRYFQQHIDSL
+418 VRYFERHIDSL
-429 KQQPQDKKAISIT
+429 KQQPATQQAVTIT
-442 DFGRTTTTQHQAPQE
+442 DFGRATTPQQQNPQE
-457 GFYFYIPQTV
+457 GFYFYLPQTV

-474 KQRFGDRPLVDNW
+474 KQRFGDRPLMDNW

-494 AQQPADTEKDSLSAP
+494 AQQSTDVVTDSLAISQISP
-509 KVSAEDYL
+509 EDYL
-517 SQLPSET
+517 KKLPTSSE
-524 QLEQLQKDR
+524 LEQLQKDR

-562 SLTQNDKLKE
+562 SLTHNDKLKE
-572 KALYL
+572 KTLYL
-577 LYKINEEKH
+577 LYKINEKN
-586 PKEAEAYKERL
+586 PKEADAYKQQL
-597 LASFPNSEYAKPL
+597 LTSFPNSEYAKPI
-610 SGQQSTNEKALQEQY
+610 SGQQSTNEKELQEQY
-625 QQLSDQ
+625 QRLSDQ

-636 FAQVRDYIDTHKADY
+636 YAEVLAYIQAHKTAY
-651 KTSSMAPDWDIL
+651 KTSSMGPDFDIL
-663 RAKAIARLEGK
+663 KAKAIARLEGK
-674 AAYIRELE
+674 TAYIRELE
-682 AIIQEYPNTSQAD
+682 AIVQEYPNTSQAD
-695 DLKEKLEILKGTP
+695 DLKEKLKILKGSSE
-708 QKPTFLGDEEAT
+708 KPTFLPDEEAT
-720 SWKLVL
+720 SWKVVL
-726 PALGEQQLT
+726 QGGLDEQQLT
-735 QLKDYLEEN
+735 QLKNYLEEN

-749 SLSQDVYD
+749 TLSQDVYD
-757 DKEQFTVL
+757 DKEQFAVL

-770 RQMAEGFV
+770 KQMAEGFV
-778 QRINHYFQ
+778 QRVNHYFQ
-786 EKALAGK
+786 ENSLKNK
-793 KKKDEEKNQ
+793 KKKDEEKNK
-802 ENTMFFKDFF
+802 ENTMFFKEFF

-822 QTFKNKEEYIKIN
+822 QAFKNKEEYIKNN

>member
-1 MKLHKLSIYFL
+1 
-12 LIALITGC
+12 
-20 TTKSDTYYN
+20 
-29 RQFRMIPTMY
+29 MIPTMY

-67 LEVEPEVRS
+67 LEVEPEVSS

-162 AHIQLGREQLAVTD
+162 AHIQLGREQLAVAA
-176 LEKILQEEQPKRRER
+176 LEKILEEEQPKRRER

-206 AYPKAIEALK
+206 SYPKAIEALK

-225 PKRGRYYYI
+225 PKRGRYYFI
-234 IGQLFEHLQQRDSA
+234 IGQLFEHLQQKDSA

-254 VIGLNWNIP
+254 VIGLNWNVP
-263 RRLWVEAQIGKART
+263 RRLWVEAQVGKART

-282 EQKIEY
+282 EEKIAY

-319 NKPKGATEYF
+319 NQPKAATNYF
-329 LRSLEKNKDNDGLRQ
+329 LRSLEKNKDNEGLR
-344 RAHEHLADLYF
+344 RRTHEHLGELYF

-390 LAQITDFEN
+390 LAQITAFEN
-399 TIAKADSLSH
+399 TIAKADSLSR

-418 VRYFQQHIDSL
+418 IRYFERHIDSL
-429 KQQPQDKKAISIT
+429 KQQPATQQAVTIT
-442 DFGRTTTTQHQAPQE
+442 DFGRATTPQQQNPQE
-457 GFYFYIPQTV
+457 GFYFYLPQTV

-474 KQRFGDRPLVDNW
+474 KQRFGDRPLMDNW

-494 AQQPADTEKDSLSAP
+494 AQQSTDVVTDSLAISQISP
-509 KVSAEDYL
+509 EDYL
-517 SQLPSET
+517 KKLPTPSE
-524 QLEQLQKDR
+524 LEQLQKDR

-562 SLTQNDKLKE
+562 SLTHNDKLKE
-572 KALYL
+572 KTLYL
-577 LYKINEEKH
+577 LYKINEKN
-586 PKEAEAYKERL
+586 PKEADAYKQQL
-597 LASFPNSEYAKPL
+597 LTSFPNSEYAKPI
-610 SGQQSTNEKALQEQY
+610 SGQQSTNEKELQEQY
-625 QQLSDQ
+625 QRLSDQ

-636 FAQVRDYIDTHKADY
+636 YAEVLAYLQAHKTAY
-651 KTSSMAPDWDIL
+651 KTSSMGPDFDIL
-663 RAKAIARLEGK
+663 KAKAIARLEGK

-682 AIIQEYPNTSQAD
+682 AIVQEYPNTSQAD
-695 DLKEKLEILKGTP
+695 NLKEKLKILKGSSE
-708 QKPTFLGDEEAT
+708 KPTFLPDEEAT
-720 SWKLVL
+720 SWKVVL
-726 PALGEQQLT
+726 QGGLDEQQLT
-735 QLKDYLEEN
+735 QLKNYLEEN

-749 SLSQDVYD
+749 TLSQDVYD
-757 DKEQFTVL
+757 DKEQFAVL

-770 RQMAEGFV
+770 KQMAEGFV
-778 QRINHYFQ
+778 QRVNHYFQ
-786 EKALAGK
+786 ENALKNK

-802 ENTMFFKDFF
+802 ENTMFFKEFF

-822 QTFKNKEEYIKIN
+822 QAFKNKEEYIKNN

>member
-1 MKLHKLSIYFL
+1 
-12 LIALITGC
+12 
-20 TTKSDTYYN
+20 
-29 RQFRMIPTMY
+29 MIPTMY

-162 AHIQLGREQLAVTD
+162 AHIQLGREQLAVAA
-176 LEKILQEEQPKRRER
+176 LEKIIEEEQPKRRER

-206 AYPKAIEALK
+206 SYPKAIEALK

-225 PKRGRYYYI
+225 PKRGRYYFI
-234 IGQLFEHLQQRDSA
+234 IGQLFEHLQQKDSA

-254 VIGLNWNIP
+254 VIGLNWNVP
-263 RRLWVEAQIGKART
+263 RRLWVEAQVGKART

-282 EQKIEY
+282 EEKIAY

-302 DLLDLVYFQH
+302 DLLDLFYFQH

-319 NKPKGATEYF
+319 NQPKAATNYF
-329 LRSLEKNKDNDGLRQ
+329 LRSLEKNKDNEGLR
-344 RAHEHLADLYF
+344 RRTHEHLGELYF

-390 LAQITDFEN
+390 LAQITVFEN
-399 TIAKADSLSH
+399 TIAKADSLSR

-418 VRYFQQHIDSL
+418 IRYFERHIDSL
-429 KQQPQDKKAISIT
+429 KQQPATQQAVTIT
-442 DFGRTTTTQHQAPQE
+442 DFGRATTPQQQNPQE
-457 GFYFYIPQTV
+457 GFYFYLPQTV

-474 KQRFGDRPLVDNW
+474 KQRFGDRPLMDNW

-494 AQQPADTEKDSLSAP
+494 AQQSTDVVTDSLAISQISP
-509 KVSAEDYL
+509 EDYL
-517 SQLPSET
+517 KKLPTPSE
-524 QLEQLQKDR
+524 LEQLQKDR

-562 SLTQNDKLKE
+562 SLTHNDKLKE
-572 KALYL
+572 KTLYL
-577 LYKINEEKH
+577 LYKINEKN
-586 PKEAEAYKERL
+586 PKEADAYKQQL
-597 LASFPNSEYAKPL
+597 LTSFPNSEYAKPI
-610 SGQQSTNEKALQEQY
+610 SGQQSTNEKELQEQY
-625 QQLSDQ
+625 QRLSDQ
-631 LAAQQ
+631 LAVQQ
-636 FAQVRDYIDTHKADY
+636 YAEVLAYIQAHKTAY
-651 KTSSMAPDWDIL
+651 KTSSMGPDFDIL
-663 RAKAIARLEGK
+663 KAKAIARLEGK

-682 AIIQEYPNTSQAD
+682 AIVQEYPNTSQAD
-695 DLKEKLEILKGTP
+695 DLKEKLKILKDSSE
-708 QKPTFLGDEEAT
+708 KPTFLPDEEAT
-720 SWKLVL
+720 SWKVVL
-726 PALGEQQLT
+726 QGGLDEQQLT
-735 QLKDYLEEN
+735 QLKNYLEEN

-749 SLSQDVYD
+749 TLSQNVYD
-757 DKEQFTVL
+757 DKEQFAVL

-770 RQMAEGFV
+770 KQMAEGFV
-778 QRINHYFQ
+778 QRVNHYFQ
-786 EKALAGK
+786 ENALKNK

-802 ENTMFFKDFF
+802 ENTMFFKEFF

-822 QTFKNKEEYIKIN
+822 QAFKNKEEYIKNN

>member
-1 MKLHKLSIYFL
+1 
-12 LIALITGC
+12 
-20 TTKSDTYYN
+20 
-29 RQFRMIPTMY
+29 MIPTMY

-67 LEVEPEVRS
+67 LEVEPEVSS

-162 AHIQLGREQLAVTD
+162 AHIQLGREQLAVTA
-176 LEKILQEEQPKRRER
+176 LEKILEEEQPKRRER

-206 AYPKAIEALK
+206 SYPKAIEALK

-225 PKRGRYYYI
+225 PKRGRYYFI
-234 IGQLFEHLQQRDSA
+234 IGQLFEHLQQKDSA

-254 VIGLNWNIP
+254 VIGLNWNVP
-263 RRLWVEAQIGKART
+263 RRLWVEAQVGKART

-282 EQKIEY
+282 EEKIAY

-319 NKPKGATEYF
+319 NQPKAATNYF
-329 LRSLEKNKDNDGLRQ
+329 LRSLEKNKDNEGLR
-344 RAHEHLADLYF
+344 RRTHEHLGELYF

-390 LAQITDFEN
+390 LAQITAFEN
-399 TIAKADSLSH
+399 TIAKADSLSR
-409 IMKMPKEEQ
+409 IMKMPKDEQ
-418 VRYFQQHIDSL
+418 IRYFERHIDSL
-429 KQQPQDKKAISIT
+429 KQQPATQQAVTIT
-442 DFGRTTTTQHQAPQE
+442 DFGRATTPQQQNPQE
-457 GFYFYIPQTV
+457 GFYFYLPQTV

-474 KQRFGDRPLVDNW
+474 KQRFGDRPLMDNW

-494 AQQPADTEKDSLSAP
+494 AQQSTDVVTDSLAISQISP
-509 KVSAEDYL
+509 EDYL
-517 SQLPSET
+517 KKLPTPSE
-524 QLEQLQKDR
+524 LEQLQKDR

-562 SLTQNDKLKE
+562 SLTHNDKLKE
-572 KALYL
+572 KTLYL
-577 LYKINEEKH
+577 LYKINEKN
-586 PKEAEAYKERL
+586 PKEADAYKQQL
-597 LASFPNSEYAKPL
+597 LTSFPNSEYAKPI
-610 SGQQSTNEKALQEQY
+610 SGQQSTNEKELQEQY
-625 QQLSDQ
+625 QRLSDQ

-636 FAQVRDYIDTHKADY
+636 YAEVLAYIQAHKTAY
-651 KTSSMAPDWDIL
+651 KTSSMGPDFDIL
-663 RAKAIARLEGK
+663 KAKAIARLEGK

-682 AIIQEYPNTSQAD
+682 AIVQEYPNTSQAD
-695 DLKEKLEILKGTP
+695 DLKEKLKILKGSSE
-708 QKPTFLGDEEAT
+708 KPTFLPDEEAT
-720 SWKLVL
+720 SWKVVL
-726 PALGEQQLT
+726 QGGLDEQQLT
-735 QLKDYLEEN
+735 QLKNYLEEN

-749 SLSQDVYD
+749 TLSQDVYD
-757 DKEQFTVL
+757 DKEQFAVL

-770 RQMAEGFV
+770 KQMAEGFV
-778 QRINHYFQ
+778 QRVNHYFQ
-786 EKALAGK
+786 ENTLKNK

-802 ENTMFFKDFF
+802 ENTMFFKEFF

-822 QTFKNKEEYIKIN
+822 QAFKNKEEYIKNN

>member
-1 MKLHKLSIYFL
+1 MKLHKLFIYFL
-12 LIALITGC
+12 LIAFIIGC

-67 LEVEPEVRS
+67 LEVEPEVSS

-162 AHIQLGREQLAVTD
+162 AHIQLGREQLAVAA
-176 LEKILQEEQPKRRER
+176 LEKILEEEQPKRRER

-206 AYPKAIEALK
+206 SYPKAIEALK

-225 PKRGRYYYI
+225 PKRGRYYFI
-234 IGQLFEHLQQRDSA
+234 IGQLFEHLQQKDSA

-254 VIGLNWNIP
+254 VIGLNWNVP
-263 RRLWVEAQIGKART
+263 RRLWVEAQVGKART

-282 EQKIEY
+282 EEKIAY

-319 NKPKGATEYF
+319 NQPKAATNYF
-329 LRSLEKNKDNDGLRQ
+329 LRSLEKNKDNEGLR
-344 RAHEHLADLYF
+344 RRTHEHLGELYF

-390 LAQITDFEN
+390 LAQITAFEN
-399 TIAKADSLSH
+399 TIAKADSLSR

-418 VRYFQQHIDSL
+418 IRYFERHIDSL
-429 KQQPQDKKAISIT
+429 KQQPATQQAVTIT
-442 DFGRTTTTQHQAPQE
+442 DFGRATTPQQQNPQE
-457 GFYFYIPQTV
+457 GFYFYLPQTV

-474 KQRFGDRPLVDNW
+474 KQRFGDRPLMDNW

-494 AQQPADTEKDSLSAP
+494 AQQSTDVVTDSLAISQISP
-509 KVSAEDYL
+509 EDYL
-517 SQLPSET
+517 KKLPTPSE
-524 QLEQLQKDR
+524 LEQLQKDR

-562 SLTQNDKLKE
+562 SLTHNDKLKE
-572 KALYL
+572 KTLYL
-577 LYKINEEKH
+577 LYKINEKN
-586 PKEAEAYKERL
+586 PKEADAYKQQL
-597 LASFPNSEYAKPL
+597 LTSFPNSEYAKPI
-610 SGQQSTNEKALQEQY
+610 SGQQSTNEKELQEQY
-625 QQLSDQ
+625 QRLSDQ

-636 FAQVRDYIDTHKADY
+636 YAEVLAYIQAHKTAY
-651 KTSSMAPDWDIL
+651 KTSSMGPDFDIL
-663 RAKAIARLEGK
+663 KAKAIARLEGK

-682 AIIQEYPNTSQAD
+682 AIVQEYPNTSQAD
-695 DLKEKLEILKGTP
+695 DLKEKLKILKGSSE
-708 QKPTFLGDEEAT
+708 KPTFLPDEEAT
-720 SWKLVL
+720 SWKVVL
-726 PALGEQQLT
+726 QGGLDEQQLT
-735 QLKDYLEEN
+735 QLKNYLEEN

-749 SLSQDVYD
+749 TLSQDVYD
-757 DKEQFTVL
+757 DKEQFAVL

-770 RQMAEGFV
+770 KQMAEGFV
-778 QRINHYFQ
+778 QRVNHYFQ
-786 EKALAGK
+786 ENALKNK

-802 ENTMFFKDFF
+802 ENTMFFKEFF

-822 QTFKNKEEYIKIN
+822 QVYKNKEEYIKN

>member
-1 MKLHKLSIYFL
+1 
-12 LIALITGC
+12 
-20 TTKSDTYYN
+20 
-29 RQFRMIPTMY
+29 MIPTMY

-162 AHIQLGREQLAVTD
+162 AHIQLGREQLAVTA
-176 LEKILQEEQPKRRER
+176 LEKIFEEEQPKRRER

-225 PKRGRYYYI
+225 PKRGRYYFI
-234 IGQLFEHLQQRDSA
+234 IGQLFEHLQQKDSA

-254 VIGLNWNIP
+254 VIGLNWNVP
-263 RRLWVEAQIGKART
+263 RRLWVEAQVGKART

-282 EQKIEY
+282 EEKIAY

-319 NKPKGATEYF
+319 NQPKAATNYF
-329 LRSLEKNKDNDGLRQ
+329 LRSLEKNKDNEGLR
-344 RAHEHLADLYF
+344 RRTHEHLGELYF

-390 LAQITDFEN
+390 LAQITAFEN
-399 TIAKADSLSH
+399 TIAKADSLSR

-418 VRYFQQHIDSL
+418 VRYFERHIDSL
-429 KQQPQDKKAISIT
+429 KQQPATQQAVTIT
-442 DFGRTTTTQHQAPQE
+442 DFGRATTPQQQNPQE
-457 GFYFYIPQTV
+457 GFYFYLPQTV

-474 KQRFGDRPLVDNW
+474 KQRFGDRPLMDNW

-494 AQQPADTEKDSLSAP
+494 AQQSTDVVTDSLAISQISP
-509 KVSAEDYL
+509 EDYL
-517 SQLPSET
+517 KKLPTPSE
-524 QLEQLQKDR
+524 LEQLQKDR

-562 SLTQNDKLKE
+562 SLTHNDKLKE
-572 KALYL
+572 KTLYL
-577 LYKINEEKH
+577 LYKINEKN
-586 PKEAEAYKERL
+586 PKEADAYKQQL
-597 LASFPNSEYAKPL
+597 LTSFPNSEYAKPI
-610 SGQQSTNEKALQEQY
+610 SGQQSTNEKELQEQY
-625 QQLSDQ
+625 QRLSDQ

-636 FAQVRDYIDTHKADY
+636 YAEVLAYLQAHKTAY
-651 KTSSMAPDWDIL
+651 KTSSMGPDFDIL
-663 RAKAIARLEGK
+663 KAKAIARLEGK

-682 AIIQEYPNTSQAD
+682 AIVQEYPNTSQAD
-695 DLKEKLEILKGTP
+695 DLKEKLKILKGSSE
-708 QKPTFLGDEEAT
+708 KPTFLPDEEAT
-720 SWKLVL
+720 SWKVVL
-726 PALGEQQLT
+726 QGGLDEQQLT
-735 QLKDYLEEN
+735 QLKNYLEEN

-749 SLSQDVYD
+749 TLSQDVYD
-757 DKEQFTVL
+757 DKEQFAVL

-770 RQMAEGFV
+770 KQMAEGFV
-778 QRINHYFQ
+778 QRVNHYFQ
-786 EKALAGK
+786 ENALKNK

-802 ENTMFFKDFF
+802 ENTMFFKEFF

-822 QTFKNKEEYIKIN
+822 QAFKNKEEYIKNN

>member
-1 MKLHKLSIYFL
+1 
-12 LIALITGC
+12 
-20 TTKSDTYYN
+20 
-29 RQFRMIPTMY
+29 MIPTMY

-162 AHIQLGREQLAVTD
+162 AHIQLGREQLAVAA
-176 LEKILQEEQPKRRER
+176 LEKIIEEEQPKRRER

-206 AYPKAIEALK
+206 SYPKAIEALK

-225 PKRGRYYYI
+225 PKRGRYYFI
-234 IGQLFEHLQQRDSA
+234 IGQLFEHLQQKDSA

-254 VIGLNWNIP
+254 VIGLNWNVP
-263 RRLWVEAQIGKART
+263 RRLWVEAQVGKART

-282 EQKIEY
+282 EEKIAY

-302 DLLDLVYFQH
+302 DLLDLFYFQH

-319 NKPKGATEYF
+319 NQPKAATNYF
-329 LRSLEKNKDNDGLRQ
+329 LRSLEKNKDNEGLR
-344 RAHEHLADLYF
+344 RRTHEHLGELYF

-390 LAQITDFEN
+390 LAQITVFEN
-399 TIAKADSLSH
+399 TIAKADSLSR

-418 VRYFQQHIDSL
+418 IRYFERHIDSL
-429 KQQPQDKKAISIT
+429 KQQPATQQAVTIT
-442 DFGRTTTTQHQAPQE
+442 DFGRATTPQQQNPQE
-457 GFYFYIPQTV
+457 GFYFYLPQTV

-474 KQRFGDRPLVDNW
+474 KQRFGDRPLMDNW

-494 AQQPADTEKDSLSAP
+494 AQQSTDVVTDSLAISQISP
-509 KVSAEDYL
+509 EDYL
-517 SQLPSET
+517 KKLPTPSE
-524 QLEQLQKDR
+524 LEQLQKDR

-562 SLTQNDKLKE
+562 SLTHNDKLKE
-572 KALYL
+572 KTLYL
-577 LYKINEEKH
+577 LYKINEKN
-586 PKEAEAYKERL
+586 PKEADAYKQQL
-597 LASFPNSEYAKPL
+597 LTSFPNSEYAKPI
-610 SGQQSTNEKALQEQY
+610 SGQQSTNEKELQEQY
-625 QQLSDQ
+625 QRLSDQ

-636 FAQVRDYIDTHKADY
+636 YAEVLAYIQAHKTAY
-651 KTSSMAPDWDIL
+651 KTSSMGPDFDIL
-663 RAKAIARLEGK
+663 KAKAIARLEGK

-682 AIIQEYPNTSQAD
+682 AIVQEYPNTSQAD
-695 DLKEKLEILKGTP
+695 DLKEKLKILKDSSE
-708 QKPTFLGDEEAT
+708 KPTFLPDEEAT
-720 SWKLVL
+720 SWKVVL
-726 PALGEQQLT
+726 QGGLDEQQLT
-735 QLKDYLEEN
+735 QLKNYLEEN

-749 SLSQDVYD
+749 TLSQDVYD
-757 DKEQFTVL
+757 DKEQFAVL

-770 RQMAEGFV
+770 KQMAEGFV
-778 QRINHYFQ
+778 QRVNHYFQ
-786 EKALAGK
+786 ENALKNK

-802 ENTMFFKDFF
+802 ENTMFFKEFF

-822 QTFKNKEEYIKIN
+822 QAFKNKEEYIKNN

>member
-1 MKLHKLSIYFL
+1 
-12 LIALITGC
+12 
-20 TTKSDTYYN
+20 
-29 RQFRMIPTMY
+29 MIPTMY

-62 NYFEI
+62 NYFKI

-162 AHIQLGREQLAVTD
+162 AHIQLGREQLAVAA
-176 LEKILQEEQPKRRER
+176 LEKILEEEQPKRRER

-206 AYPKAIEALK
+206 SYPKAIEALK

-225 PKRGRYYYI
+225 PKRGRYYFI
-234 IGQLFEHLQQRDSA
+234 IGQLFEHLQQKDSA

-254 VIGLNWNIP
+254 VIGLNWNVP
-263 RRLWVEAQIGKART
+263 RRLWVEAQVGKART

-282 EQKIEY
+282 EEKIAY

-319 NKPKGATEYF
+319 NQPKAATNYF
-329 LRSLEKNKDNDGLRQ
+329 LRSLEKNKDNEGLR
-344 RAHEHLADLYF
+344 RRTHEHLGELYF

-390 LAQITDFEN
+390 LAQITAFEN
-399 TIAKADSLSH
+399 TIAKADSLSR
-409 IMKMPKEEQ
+409 IMKMPKDEQ
-418 VRYFQQHIDSL
+418 IRYFERHIDSL
-429 KQQPQDKKAISIT
+429 KQQPVTQQAVTIT
-442 DFGRTTTTQHQAPQE
+442 DFGRATTPQQQNPQE
-457 GFYFYIPQTV
+457 GFYFYLPQTV

-474 KQRFGDRPLVDNW
+474 KQRFGDRPLMDNW

-494 AQQPADTEKDSLSAP
+494 AQQSTDVVTDSLAISQISP
-509 KVSAEDYL
+509 EDYL
-517 SQLPSET
+517 KKLPTPSE
-524 QLEQLQKDR
+524 LEQLQKDR

-562 SLTQNDKLKE
+562 SLTHNDKLKE
-572 KALYL
+572 KTLYL
-577 LYKINEEKH
+577 LYKINEKN
-586 PKEAEAYKERL
+586 PKEADAYKQQL
-597 LASFPNSEYAKPL
+597 LTSFPNSEYAKPI
-610 SGQQSTNEKALQEQY
+610 SGQQSTNEKELQEQY
-625 QQLSDQ
+625 QRLSDQ

-636 FAQVRDYIDTHKADY
+636 YAEVLAYLQAHKTAY
-651 KTSSMAPDWDIL
+651 KTSSMGPDFDIL
-663 RAKAIARLEGK
+663 KAKAIARLEGK

-682 AIIQEYPNTSQAD
+682 AIVQEYPNTSQAD
-695 DLKEKLEILKGTP
+695 DLKEKLKILKGSSE
-708 QKPTFLGDEEAT
+708 KPTFLPDQEAT
-720 SWKLVL
+720 SWKVVL
-726 PALGEQQLT
+726 QGGLDEQQLT
-735 QLKDYLEEN
+735 QLKNYLEEN

-749 SLSQDVYD
+749 TLSQDVYD
-757 DKEQFTVL
+757 DKEQFAVL

-770 RQMAEGFV
+770 KQMAEGFV
-778 QRINHYFQ
+778 QRVNHYFQ
-786 EKALAGK
+786 ENALKNK

-802 ENTMFFKDFF
+802 ENTMFFKEFF

-822 QTFKNKEEYIKIN
+822 QAFKNKEEYIKNN

>member
-1 MKLHKLSIYFL
+1 
-12 LIALITGC
+12 
-20 TTKSDTYYN
+20 
-29 RQFRMIPTMY
+29 MIPTMY

-162 AHIQLGREQLAVTD
+162 AHIQLGREQLAVAA
-176 LEKILQEEQPKRRER
+176 LEKILEEEQPKRRER

-206 AYPKAIEALK
+206 SYPKAIEALK

-225 PKRGRYYYI
+225 PKRGRYYFI
-234 IGQLFEHLQQRDSA
+234 IGQLFEHLQQKDSA

-254 VIGLNWNIP
+254 VIGLNWNVP
-263 RRLWVEAQIGKART
+263 RRLWVEAQVGKART

-282 EQKIEY
+282 EEKIAY

-319 NKPKGATEYF
+319 NQPKAATNYF
-329 LRSLEKNKDNDGLRQ
+329 LRSLEKNKDNEGLR
-344 RAHEHLADLYF
+344 RRTHEHLGELYF

-390 LAQITDFEN
+390 LAQITAFEN
-399 TIAKADSLSH
+399 TIAKADSLSR

-418 VRYFQQHIDSL
+418 IRYFERHIDSL
-429 KQQPQDKKAISIT
+429 KQQPATQQAVTIT
-442 DFGRTTTTQHQAPQE
+442 DFGRATTPQQQNPQE
-457 GFYFYIPQTV
+457 GFYFYLPQTV

-474 KQRFGDRPLVDNW
+474 KQRFGDRPLMDNW

-494 AQQPADTEKDSLSAP
+494 AQQSTDVVTDSLAISQISP
-509 KVSAEDYL
+509 EDYL
-517 SQLPSET
+517 KKLPTPSE
-524 QLEQLQKDR
+524 LEQLQKDR

-562 SLTQNDKLKE
+562 SLTHNDKLKE
-572 KALYL
+572 KTLYL
-577 LYKINEEKH
+577 LYKINEKN
-586 PKEAEAYKERL
+586 PKEADAYKQQL
-597 LASFPNSEYAKPL
+597 LTSFPNSEYAKPI
-610 SGQQSTNEKALQEQY
+610 SGQQSTNEKELQEQY
-625 QQLSDQ
+625 QRLSDQ

-636 FAQVRDYIDTHKADY
+636 YAEVLAYLQAHKTAY
-651 KTSSMAPDWDIL
+651 KTSSMGPDFDIL
-663 RAKAIARLEGK
+663 KAKAIARLEGK
-674 AAYIRELE
+674 TAYIRELE
-682 AIIQEYPNTSQAD
+682 AIVQEYPNTSQAD
-695 DLKEKLEILKGTP
+695 DLKEKLKILKGSSE
-708 QKPTFLGDEEAT
+708 KPTFLPDEEAT
-720 SWKLVL
+720 SWKVVL
-726 PALGEQQLT
+726 QGGLDEQQLT
-735 QLKDYLEEN
+735 QLKNYLEEN

-749 SLSQDVYD
+749 TLSQDVYD
-757 DKEQFTVL
+757 DKEQFAVL

-770 RQMAEGFV
+770 KQMAEGFV
-778 QRINHYFQ
+778 QRVNHYFQ
-786 EKALAGK
+786 ENALKNK

-802 ENTMFFKDFF
+802 ENTMFFKEFF

-822 QTFKNKEEYIKIN
+822 QAFKNKEEYIKNN

>member
-1 MKLHKLSIYFL
+1 
-12 LIALITGC
+12 
-20 TTKSDTYYN
+20 
-29 RQFRMIPTMY
+29 MIPTMY

-162 AHIQLGREQLAVTD
+162 AHIQLGREQLAVTA
-176 LEKILQEEQPKRRER
+176 LEKILEEEQPKRRER

-206 AYPKAIEALK
+206 SYPKAIEALK

-225 PKRGRYYYI
+225 PKRGRYYFI
-234 IGQLFEHLQQRDSA
+234 IGQLFEHLQQKDSA

-254 VIGLNWNIP
+254 VIGLNWNVP
-263 RRLWVEAQIGKART
+263 RRLWVEAQVGKART

-282 EQKIEY
+282 EEKIAY

-319 NKPKGATEYF
+319 NQPKAATNYF
-329 LRSLEKNKDNDGLRQ
+329 LRSLEKNKDNEGLR
-344 RAHEHLADLYF
+344 RRTHEHLGELYF

-390 LAQITDFEN
+390 LAQITAFEN
-399 TIAKADSLSH
+399 TIAKADSLSR

-418 VRYFQQHIDSL
+418 IRYFERHIDSL
-429 KQQPQDKKAISIT
+429 KQQPATQQAVTIT
-442 DFGRTTTTQHQAPQE
+442 DFGRATTPQQQNPQE
-457 GFYFYIPQTV
+457 GFYFYLPQTV

-474 KQRFGDRPLVDNW
+474 KQRFGDRPLMDNW

-494 AQQPADTEKDSLSAP
+494 AQQSTDVVTDSLAISQISP
-509 KVSAEDYL
+509 EDYL
-517 SQLPSET
+517 KKLPTPSE
-524 QLEQLQKDR
+524 LEQLQKDR

-562 SLTQNDKLKE
+562 SLTHNDKLKE
-572 KALYL
+572 KTLYL
-577 LYKINEEKH
+577 LYKINEKN
-586 PKEAEAYKERL
+586 PKEADAYKQQL
-597 LASFPNSEYAKPL
+597 LTSFPNSEYAKPI
-610 SGQQSTNEKALQEQY
+610 SGQQSTNEKELQEQY
-625 QQLSDQ
+625 QHLSDQ

-636 FAQVRDYIDTHKADY
+636 YAEVLAYIQAHKTAY
-651 KTSSMAPDWDIL
+651 KTSSMGPDFDIL
-663 RAKAIARLEGK
+663 KAKAIARLEGK

-682 AIIQEYPNTSQAD
+682 AIVQEYPNTSQAD
-695 DLKEKLEILKGTP
+695 DLKEKLKILKGSSE
-708 QKPTFLGDEEAT
+708 KPTFLPDEEAT
-720 SWKLVL
+720 SWKVVL
-726 PALGEQQLT
+726 QGGLDEQQLT
-735 QLKDYLEEN
+735 QLKNYLEEN

-749 SLSQDVYD
+749 TLSQDVYD
-757 DKEQFTVL
+757 DKEQFAVL

-770 RQMAEGFV
+770 KQMAEGFV
-778 QRINHYFQ
+778 QRVNHYFQ
-786 EKALAGK
+786 ENSLKNK
-793 KKKDEEKNQ
+793 KKKDEEKNK
-802 ENTMFFKDFF
+802 ENTMFFKEFF

-822 QTFKNKEEYIKIN
+822 QAFKNKEEYIKNN

>member
-1 MKLHKLSIYFL
+1 
-12 LIALITGC
+12 
-20 TTKSDTYYN
+20 
-29 RQFRMIPTMY
+29 MIPTMY

-67 LEVEPEVRS
+67 LEVEPEVSS

-162 AHIQLGREQLAVTD
+162 AHIQLGREQLAVTA
-176 LEKILQEEQPKRRER
+176 LEKIFEEEQPKRRER

-206 AYPKAIEALK
+206 SYPKAIEALK

-225 PKRGRYYYI
+225 PKRGRYYFI
-234 IGQLFEHLQQRDSA
+234 IGQLFEHLQQKDSA

-254 VIGLNWNIP
+254 VIGLNWNVP
-263 RRLWVEAQIGKART
+263 RRLWVEAQVGKART

-282 EQKIEY
+282 EEKIAY

-319 NKPKGATEYF
+319 NQPKAATNYF
-329 LRSLEKNKDNDGLRQ
+329 LRSLEKNKDNEGLR
-344 RAHEHLADLYF
+344 RRTHEHLGELYF

-390 LAQITDFEN
+390 LAQITAFEN
-399 TIAKADSLSH
+399 TIAKADSLSR

-418 VRYFQQHIDSL
+418 IRYFERHIDSL
-429 KQQPQDKKAISIT
+429 KQQPATQQAVTIT
-442 DFGRTTTTQHQAPQE
+442 DFGRATTPQQQNPQE
-457 GFYFYIPQTV
+457 GFYFYLPQTV

-474 KQRFGDRPLVDNW
+474 KQRFGDRPLMDNW

-494 AQQPADTEKDSLSAP
+494 AQQSTDVVTDSLAISQISP
-509 KVSAEDYL
+509 EDYL
-517 SQLPSET
+517 KKLPTPSE
-524 QLEQLQKDR
+524 LEQLQKDR

-562 SLTQNDKLKE
+562 SLTHNDKLKE
-572 KALYL
+572 KTLYL
-577 LYKINEEKH
+577 LYKINEKN
-586 PKEAEAYKERL
+586 PKEADAYKQQL
-597 LASFPNSEYAKPL
+597 LTSFPNSEYAKPI
-610 SGQQSTNEKALQEQY
+610 SGQQSTNEKELQEQY
-625 QQLSDQ
+625 QRLSDQ

-636 FAQVRDYIDTHKADY
+636 YAEVLAYLQAHKTAY
-651 KTSSMAPDWDIL
+651 KTSSMGPDFDIL
-663 RAKAIARLEGK
+663 KAKAIARLEGK

-682 AIIQEYPNTSQAD
+682 AIVQEYPNTSQAD
-695 DLKEKLEILKGTP
+695 DLKEKLKILKGSSE
-708 QKPTFLGDEEAT
+708 KPTFLPDEEAT
-720 SWKLVL
+720 SWKVVL
-726 PALGEQQLT
+726 QGGLDEQQLT
-735 QLKDYLEEN
+735 QLKNYLEEN

-749 SLSQDVYD
+749 TLSQDVYD
-757 DKEQFTVL
+757 DKEQFAVL

-770 RQMAEGFV
+770 KQMAEGFV
-778 QRINHYFQ
+778 QRVNHYFQ
-786 EKALAGK
+786 ENALKNK

-802 ENTMFFKDFF
+802 ENTMFFKEFF

-822 QTFKNKEEYIKIN
+822 QAFKNKEEYIKNN

>member
-1 MKLHKLSIYFL
+1 
-12 LIALITGC
+12 
-20 TTKSDTYYN
+20 
-29 RQFRMIPTMY
+29 MIPTMY

-162 AHIQLGREQLAVTD
+162 AHIQLGREQLAVAA
-176 LEKILQEEQPKRRER
+176 LEKILEEEQPKRRER

-206 AYPKAIEALK
+206 SYPKAIEALK

-225 PKRGRYYYI
+225 PKRGRYYFI
-234 IGQLFEHLQQRDSA
+234 IGQLFEHLQQKDSA

-254 VIGLNWNIP
+254 VIGLNWNVP
-263 RRLWVEAQIGKART
+263 RRLWVEAQVGKART

-282 EQKIEY
+282 EEKIAY

-319 NKPKGATEYF
+319 NQPKAATSYF
-329 LRSLEKNKDNDGLRQ
+329 LRSLEKNKDNEGLR
-344 RAHEHLADLYF
+344 RRTHEHLGELYF

-390 LAQITDFEN
+390 LAQITAFEN
-399 TIAKADSLSH
+399 TIAKADSLSR

-418 VRYFQQHIDSL
+418 VRYFERHIDSL
-429 KQQPQDKKAISIT
+429 KQQPATQQAVTIT
-442 DFGRTTTTQHQAPQE
+442 DFGRATTPQQQNPQE
-457 GFYFYIPQTV
+457 GFYFYLPQTV

-474 KQRFGDRPLVDNW
+474 KQRFGDRPLMDNW

-494 AQQPADTEKDSLSAP
+494 AQQSTDVVTDSLAISQISP
-509 KVSAEDYL
+509 EDYL
-517 SQLPSET
+517 KKLPTPSE
-524 QLEQLQKDR
+524 LEQLQKDR

-562 SLTQNDKLKE
+562 SLTHNDKLKE
-572 KALYL
+572 KTLYL
-577 LYKINEEKH
+577 LYKINEKN
-586 PKEAEAYKERL
+586 PKEADAYKQQL
-597 LASFPNSEYAKPL
+597 LTSFPNSEYAKPI
-610 SGQQSTNEKALQEQY
+610 SGQQSTNEKELQEQY
-625 QQLSDQ
+625 QRLSDQ

-636 FAQVRDYIDTHKADY
+636 YAEVLAYLQAHKTAY
-651 KTSSMAPDWDIL
+651 KTSSMGPDFDIL
-663 RAKAIARLEGK
+663 KAKAIARLEGK
-674 AAYIRELE
+674 TAYIRELE
-682 AIIQEYPNTSQAD
+682 AIVQEYPNTSQAD
-695 DLKEKLEILKGTP
+695 DLKEKLKILKGSSE
-708 QKPTFLGDEEAT
+708 KPTFLPDEEAT
-720 SWKLVL
+720 SWKVVL
-726 PALGEQQLT
+726 QGGLDEQQLT
-735 QLKDYLEEN
+735 QLKNYLEEN

-749 SLSQDVYD
+749 TLSQDVYD
-757 DKEQFTVL
+757 DKEQFAVL

-770 RQMAEGFV
+770 KQMAEGFV
-778 QRINHYFQ
+778 QRVNHYFQ
-786 EKALAGK
+786 ENALKNK

-802 ENTMFFKDFF
+802 ENTMFFKEFF

-822 QTFKNKEEYIKIN
+822 QAFKNKEEYIKNN

>member
-1 MKLHKLSIYFL
+1 
-12 LIALITGC
+12 
-20 TTKSDTYYN
+20 
-29 RQFRMIPTMY
+29 MIPTMY

-67 LEVEPEVRS
+67 LVVEPEVRS

-162 AHIQLGREQLAVTD
+162 AHIQLGREQLAVAA
-176 LEKILQEEQPKRRER
+176 LEKILEEEQPKRRER

-225 PKRGRYYYI
+225 PKRGRYYFI
-234 IGQLFEHLQQRDSA
+234 IGQLFEHLQQKDSA
-248 QAYYQK
+248 QVYYQK
-254 VIGLNWNIP
+254 VIGLNWNVP
-263 RRLWVEAQIGKART
+263 RRLWVEAQVGKART

-282 EQKIEY
+282 EEKIAY

-319 NKPKGATEYF
+319 NQPKAATNYF
-329 LRSLEKNKDNDGLRQ
+329 LRSLEKNKDNEGLR
-344 RAHEHLADLYF
+344 RRTHEHLGELYF

-390 LAQITDFEN
+390 LAQITAFEN
-399 TIAKADSLSH
+399 TIAKADSLSR

-418 VRYFQQHIDSL
+418 IRYFERHIDSL
-429 KQQPQDKKAISIT
+429 KQQPATQQAVTIT
-442 DFGRTTTTQHQAPQE
+442 DFGRATTPQQQNPQE
-457 GFYFYIPQTV
+457 GFYFYLPQTV

-474 KQRFGDRPLVDNW
+474 KQRFGDRPLMDNW

-494 AQQPADTEKDSLSAP
+494 AQQSTDVVTDSLAISQISP
-509 KVSAEDYL
+509 EDYL
-517 SQLPSET
+517 KKLPTPSE
-524 QLEQLQKDR
+524 LEQLQKDR

-562 SLTQNDKLKE
+562 SLTHNDKLKE
-572 KALYL
+572 KTLYL
-577 LYKINEEKH
+577 LYKINEKN
-586 PKEAEAYKERL
+586 PKEADAYKQQL
-597 LASFPNSEYAKPL
+597 LTSFPNSEYAKPI
-610 SGQQSTNEKALQEQY
+610 SGQQSTNEKELQEQY
-625 QQLSDQ
+625 QRLSDQ

-636 FAQVRDYIDTHKADY
+636 YAEVLAYLQAHKTAY
-651 KTSSMAPDWDIL
+651 KTSSMGPDFDIL
-663 RAKAIARLEGK
+663 KAKAIARLEGK

-682 AIIQEYPNTSQAD
+682 AIVQEYPNTSQAD
-695 DLKEKLEILKGTP
+695 NLKEKLKILKGSSE
-708 QKPTFLGDEEAT
+708 KPTFLPDQEAT
-720 SWKLVL
+720 SWKVVL
-726 PALGEQQLT
+726 QGGLDEQQLT
-735 QLKDYLEEN
+735 QLKNYLEEN

-749 SLSQDVYD
+749 TLSQDVYD
-757 DKEQFTVL
+757 DKEQFAVL

-770 RQMAEGFV
+770 KQMAEGFV
-778 QRINHYFQ
+778 QRVNHYFQ
-786 EKALAGK
+786 ENALKNK

-802 ENTMFFKDFF
+802 ENTMFFKEFF

-822 QTFKNKEEYIKIN
+822 QAFKNKEEYIKNN